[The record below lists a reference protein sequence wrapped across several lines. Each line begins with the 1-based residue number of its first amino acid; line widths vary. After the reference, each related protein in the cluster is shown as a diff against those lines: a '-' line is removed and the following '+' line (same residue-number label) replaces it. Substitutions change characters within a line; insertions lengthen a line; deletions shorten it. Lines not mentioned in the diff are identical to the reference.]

1 MSEEYKNRGVLHKL
15 HKVGTPSKNIL
26 IKTAVKSALA
36 TETTALFAKDVIT
49 NRFFGKEFHIHFE
62 RNQHKSG
69 KFKTDIKIVRSN
81 APLYKQKGIF
91 HKLADSG
98 RFFEGDVPFRKRQ
111 KLKYSPKSKFG
122 KVAYSATKPLLS
134 TSKFTIKAA
143 KKVVKIT
150 ALTTE
155 SAVIKS
161 GSFASNKLRQ
171 RLSYSSDTL
180 DGGKAVLS
188 SITVVRNLN
197 NARKYIIRYKAGRKE
212 YNQLKQSF
220 KAQKFKTK
228 KAKKSF
234 KLEKQSYKSF
244 KQGQKKRL
252 KAISKAYKPT
262 GKSKSEKALQHLKIY
277 VRKRQ
282 LKLGYRSEKRK
293 LKSNYHS
300 EKTCLRKLNSR
311 DRKSVKQYQKNRT
324 RRIKAIKK
332 VYGGSGIGSVKLIQK
347 AKVFYK
353 LNRPKRLLNA
363 RIKGRKLQ
371 FRHKEIN
378 YKSSLAFN
386 SKQFRLIQKQSKSR
400 FKAIKK
406 VYKPQKKGKL
416 QKLNQKQRI
425 QKNIRLKKLQRKK
438 NLSLEK
444 KVYKNQEKLKKLL
457 KKQKKQAKITPI
469 AALPLV
475 PLVAGTRQLT
485 ASMRQKLMI
494 SDPNNDALQAV
505 DKSAVVV
512 KKTVKTAKSVKRKL
526 QNKTEPARKG
536 KLHKQANRLQQ
547 KKQNTPKKKKYKK
560 NKPKQ
565 TFKQKAQEATKKAAK
580 KTVTI
585 AADFTKFAFKMFG
598 ILLIPILTII
608 FIFSVLMLMFTGTAG
623 NSSYILGTYNA
634 QDRYLSEATEN
645 YTKIAYDFNQKIL
658 KCKSDWKNGLSD
670 FGVDTSSYKTTPKSF
685 YFGKST
691 EFSQATSYDFDP
703 DLLAAF
709 MCAYTYNFTGDGEKE
724 TVPNWEWNNSYTEV
738 LEKLFKTEYTFK
750 HKYEDISKWKQLDK
764 YTFYGGGGPN
774 SSYWSVY
781 SENFSRDKMKI
792 KNVPS
797 EIKKFC
803 KNGYLHYDYS
813 SLEILDANDNNK
825 RTGYFIQDQRYYVFD
840 TSGYSNAP
848 FYSTDISTW
857 EFVWEHG
864 VDKKGNKKYEKRSDW
879 HWVDNNQ
886 QIYCVVNPYDTE
898 KWNSS
903 LKNVCLISFYKKN
916 YWYEDCSL
924 YYTVQK
930 NCTFDQACRRLLSE
944 KEKDSAD
951 KDKYKDARLSFYS
964 VLSEPQ
970 NKKGTKTY
978 GNHQMFNAPVGG
990 KSLQKL
996 SGKIYN
1002 GYGYDIQVWNSEHC
1016 SITDC
1021 HKGIDFEAQKGA
1033 KVYAM
1038 CDGYINWINE
1048 GEQSLSIKTSQD
1060 IELWYDDKDK
1070 DNKKFPFEFIYE
1082 NIKTTLKQGDT
1093 VKQGQIIGEVTDYKH
1108 CWQNKSN
1115 SKASKNYLHITVKIG
1130 YPPKNGWKKDWK
1142 DVDPRYLIYR
1152 NESEGQ

>member
-26 IKTAVKSALA
+26 IKAVTKSVLI
-36 TETTALFAKDVIT
+36 TETTALITKDAIT
-49 NRFFGKEFHIHFE
+49 NRFSGKEFHIHFE
-62 RNQHKSG
+62 RSQHKSG
-69 KFKTDIKIVRSN
+69 KFKTDVKIVRAN

-111 KLKYSPKSKFG
+111 IKYSPKSKFG
-122 KVAYSATKPLLS
+122 KVAYSATKPLIS

-143 KKVVKIT
+143 KKVVKAT
-150 ALTTE
+150 ALTAE
-155 SAVIKS
+155 SAVITS
-161 GSFASNKLRQ
+161 SSFALNKLRQ

-188 SITVVRNLN
+188 SITAVRNLN
-197 NARKYIIRYKAGRKE
+197 NARKYIIRYRAERKE
-212 YNQLKQSF
+212 YSQLKQSF
-220 KAQKFKTK
+220 KAQKFKVK
-228 KAKKSF
+228 KAKQSF

-252 KAISKAYKPT
+252 KTISKVYKST
-262 GKSKSEKALQHLKIY
+262 NKSKA
-277 VRKRQ
+277 
-282 LKLGYRSEKRK
+282 
-293 LKSNYHS
+293 
-300 EKTCLRKLNSR
+300 
-311 DRKSVKQYQKNRT
+311 
-324 RRIKAIKK
+324 
-332 VYGGSGIGSVKLIQK
+332 
-347 AKVFYK
+347 
-353 LNRPKRLLNA
+353 
-363 RIKGRKLQ
+363 
-371 FRHKEIN
+371 
-378 YKSSLAFN
+378 
-386 SKQFRLIQKQSKSR
+386 R

-425 QKNIRLKKLQRKK
+425 QKNTRLKKLQRKK

-444 KVYKNQEKLKKLL
+444 KIYKNQEKFKKLL
-457 KKQKKQAKITPI
+457 KKQKKKAKVVPI

-475 PLVAGTRQLT
+475 PVAAGTKQLT
-485 ASMRQKLMI
+485 ASMRQKLLM

-505 DKSAVVV
+505 DKSVAVV
-512 KKTVKTAKSVKRKL
+512 KKTVKTAKSAKRKL
-526 QNKTEPARKG
+526 QNKTEPARKS

-547 KKQNTPKKKKYKK
+547 KKQNPPKKKKYKK
-560 NKPKQ
+560 KKPQQ
-565 TFKQKAQEATKKAAK
+565 TFKQKAQEAAKKAAK
-580 KTVTI
+580 KTVKI

-598 ILLIPILTII
+598 ILLLPILAII
-608 FIFSVLMLMFTGTAG
+608 FILSVLMLMFTGTVG

-634 QDRYLSEATEN
+634 QDRYLSDSIEN
-645 YTKIAYDFNQKIL
+645 YTKIAYNFNQKIL

-670 FGVDTSSYKTTPKSF
+670 FGVDTSSYKTTPKHF

-691 EFSQATSYDFDP
+691 EFSQSTSYDFDP

-709 MCAYTYNFTGDGEKE
+709 MCAYTYNFTGDGEE
-724 TVPNWEWNNSYTEV
+724 ESVPNWEWNNDYTEV

-750 HKYEDISKWKQLDK
+750 HKYEDVSKWKQLDK

-774 SSYWSVY
+774 SSYWTVY
-781 SENFSRDKMKI
+781 SEDFTRSQMKI
-792 KNVPS
+792 RNVPS
-797 EIKKFC
+797 EIEQFC
-803 KNGYLHYDYS
+803 KDGYLHYDYN
-813 SLEILDANDNNK
+813 SLEVLDANDGNK
-825 RTGYFIQDQRYYVFD
+825 KTGYYIQDQRYIIKD
-840 TSGYSNAP
+840 SSGNTNNP
-848 FYSTDISTW
+848 FYAVTTANTY
-857 EFVWEHG
+857 VWEHG
-864 VDKKGNKKYEKRSDW
+864 TNKDGSKKYEKRSEW
-879 HWVDNNQ
+879 YWTDNKQ
-886 QIYCVVNPYDTE
+886 QIYCVVNPSDTA
-898 KWNSS
+898 KWNSN
-903 LKNVCLISFYKKN
+903 LKDICLISFYKKN

-930 NCTFDQACRRLLSE
+930 NCTFDQACRKLLAE

-990 KSLQKL
+990 KSLEKL

-1002 GYGYDIQVWNSEHC
+1002 GYGYDIQTWNSEHC
-1016 SITDC
+1016 SLTDC
-1021 HKGIDFEAQKGA
+1021 HKGVDFEAKKGA

-1038 CDGYINWINE
+1038 CDGYVNWINE
-1048 GEQSLSIKTSQD
+1048 GEQSLSINTSQD

-1070 DNKKFPFEFIYE
+1070 NNKKFPFEFIYE

-1093 VKQGQIIGEVTDYKH
+1093 VKQGQLIGEVTDYKH

-1115 SKASKNYLHITVKIG
+1115 SKASKSYLHITVKIG
-1130 YPPKNGWKKDWK
+1130 YPKEFPLIGTDWSE
-1142 DVDPRYLIYR
+1142 VDLRYLIYR
-1152 NESEGQ
+1152 HENEGK

>member
-26 IKTAVKSALA
+26 IKAVTKSVLI
-36 TETTALFAKDVIT
+36 TETTALITKDAIT
-49 NRFFGKEFHIHFE
+49 NRFSGKEFHIHFE
-62 RNQHKSG
+62 RSQHKSG
-69 KFKTDIKIVRSN
+69 KFKTDVKIVRAN

-111 KLKYSPKSKFG
+111 IKYSPKSKFG
-122 KVAYSATKPLLS
+122 KVAYSATKPLIS

-143 KKVVKIT
+143 KKVVKAT
-150 ALTTE
+150 ALTAE
-155 SAVIKS
+155 SAVITS
-161 GSFASNKLRQ
+161 SSFALNKLRQ

-188 SITVVRNLN
+188 SITAVRNLN
-197 NARKYIIRYKAGRKE
+197 NARKYIIRYRAERKE
-212 YNQLKQSF
+212 YSQLKQSF
-220 KAQKFKTK
+220 KAQKFKVK
-228 KAKKSF
+228 KAKQSF

-252 KAISKAYKPT
+252 KTISKVYKST
-262 GKSKSEKALQHLKIY
+262 NKSKA
-277 VRKRQ
+277 
-282 LKLGYRSEKRK
+282 
-293 LKSNYHS
+293 
-300 EKTCLRKLNSR
+300 
-311 DRKSVKQYQKNRT
+311 
-324 RRIKAIKK
+324 
-332 VYGGSGIGSVKLIQK
+332 
-347 AKVFYK
+347 
-353 LNRPKRLLNA
+353 
-363 RIKGRKLQ
+363 
-371 FRHKEIN
+371 
-378 YKSSLAFN
+378 
-386 SKQFRLIQKQSKSR
+386 R

-425 QKNIRLKKLQRKK
+425 QKNTRLKKLQRKK

-444 KVYKNQEKLKKLL
+444 KIYKNQEKFKKLL
-457 KKQKKQAKITPI
+457 KKQKKKAKVVPI

-475 PLVAGTRQLT
+475 PVAAGTKQLT
-485 ASMRQKLMI
+485 ASMRQKLLM

-505 DKSAVVV
+505 DKSVAVV
-512 KKTVKTAKSVKRKL
+512 KKTVKTAKSAKRKL
-526 QNKTEPARKG
+526 QNKTEPARKS

-547 KKQNTPKKKKYKK
+547 KKQNPPKKKKYKK
-560 NKPKQ
+560 KKPQQ
-565 TFKQKAQEATKKAAK
+565 TFKQKAQEAAKKAAK
-580 KTVTI
+580 KTVKI

-598 ILLIPILTII
+598 ILLLPILAII
-608 FIFSVLMLMFTGTAG
+608 FILSVLMLMFTGTAG

-634 QDRYLSEATEN
+634 QDRYLSDSIEN
-645 YTKIAYDFNQKIL
+645 YTKIAYNFNQKIL

-670 FGVDTSSYKTTPKSF
+670 FGVDTSSYKTTPKHF

-691 EFSQATSYDFDP
+691 EFSQSTSYDFDP

-709 MCAYTYNFTGDGEKE
+709 MCAYTYNFTGDGEE
-724 TVPNWEWNNSYTEV
+724 ESVPNWEWNNDYTEV

-750 HKYEDISKWKQLDK
+750 HKYEDVSKWKQLDK

-774 SSYWSVY
+774 SSYWTVY
-781 SENFSRDKMKI
+781 SEDFTRSQMKI
-792 KNVPS
+792 RNVPS
-797 EIKKFC
+797 EIEQFC
-803 KNGYLHYDYS
+803 KDGYLHYDYN
-813 SLEILDANDNNK
+813 SLEVLDANDGNK
-825 RTGYFIQDQRYYVFD
+825 KTGYYIQDQRYIIKD
-840 TSGYSNAP
+840 SSGNTNNP
-848 FYSTDISTW
+848 FYAVTTANTY
-857 EFVWEHG
+857 VWEHG
-864 VDKKGNKKYEKRSDW
+864 TNKDGSKKYEKRSEW
-879 HWVDNNQ
+879 YWTDNKQ
-886 QIYCVVNPYDTE
+886 QIYCVVNPSDTA
-898 KWNSS
+898 KWNSN
-903 LKNVCLISFYKKN
+903 LKDICLISFYKKN

-930 NCTFDQACRRLLSE
+930 NCTFDQACRKLLAE

-990 KSLQKL
+990 KSLEKL

-1002 GYGYDIQVWNSEHC
+1002 GYGYDIQTWNSEHC
-1016 SITDC
+1016 SLTDC
-1021 HKGIDFEAQKGA
+1021 HKGVDFEAKKGA

-1038 CDGYINWINE
+1038 CDGYVNWINE
-1048 GEQSLSIKTSQD
+1048 GEQSLSINTSQD

-1070 DNKKFPFEFIYE
+1070 NNKKFPFEFIYE

-1093 VKQGQIIGEVTDYKH
+1093 VKQGQVIGEVTDYKH

>member
-26 IKTAVKSALA
+26 IKAVTKSVLI
-36 TETTALFAKDVIT
+36 TETTALITKDAIT
-49 NRFFGKEFHIHFE
+49 NRFSGKEFHIHFE
-62 RNQHKSG
+62 RSQHKSG
-69 KFKTDIKIVRSN
+69 KFKTDVKIVRAN

-111 KLKYSPKSKFG
+111 IKYSPKSKFG
-122 KVAYSATKPLLS
+122 KVAYSATKPLIS

-143 KKVVKIT
+143 KKVVKAT
-150 ALTTE
+150 ALTAE
-155 SAVIKS
+155 SAVITS
-161 GSFASNKLRQ
+161 SSFALNKLRQ

-188 SITVVRNLN
+188 SITAVRNLN
-197 NARKYIIRYKAGRKE
+197 NARKYIIRYRAERKE
-212 YNQLKQSF
+212 YSQLKQSF
-220 KAQKFKTK
+220 KAQKFKVK
-228 KAKKSF
+228 KAKQSF

-252 KAISKAYKPT
+252 KTISKVYKST
-262 GKSKSEKALQHLKIY
+262 NKSKA
-277 VRKRQ
+277 
-282 LKLGYRSEKRK
+282 
-293 LKSNYHS
+293 
-300 EKTCLRKLNSR
+300 
-311 DRKSVKQYQKNRT
+311 
-324 RRIKAIKK
+324 
-332 VYGGSGIGSVKLIQK
+332 
-347 AKVFYK
+347 
-353 LNRPKRLLNA
+353 
-363 RIKGRKLQ
+363 
-371 FRHKEIN
+371 
-378 YKSSLAFN
+378 
-386 SKQFRLIQKQSKSR
+386 R

-425 QKNIRLKKLQRKK
+425 QKNTRLKKLQRKK

-444 KVYKNQEKLKKLL
+444 KIYKNQEKFKKLL
-457 KKQKKQAKITPI
+457 KKQKKKAKVVPI

-475 PLVAGTRQLT
+475 PVAAGTKQLT
-485 ASMRQKLMI
+485 ASMRQKLLM

-505 DKSAVVV
+505 DKSVAVV
-512 KKTVKTAKSVKRKL
+512 KKTVKTAKSAKRKL
-526 QNKTEPARKG
+526 QNKTEPARKS

-547 KKQNTPKKKKYKK
+547 KKQNPPKKKKYKK
-560 NKPKQ
+560 KKPQQ
-565 TFKQKAQEATKKAAK
+565 TFKQKAQEAAKKAAK
-580 KTVTI
+580 KTVKI

-598 ILLIPILTII
+598 ILLLPILAII
-608 FIFSVLMLMFTGTAG
+608 FILSVLMLMFTGTAG

-634 QDRYLSEATEN
+634 QDRYLSDSIEN
-645 YTKIAYDFNQKIL
+645 YTKIAYNFNQKIL

-670 FGVDTSSYKTTPKSF
+670 FGVDTSSYKTTPKHF

-691 EFSQATSYDFDP
+691 EFSQSTSYDFDP

-709 MCAYTYNFTGDGEKE
+709 MCAYTYNFTGDGEE
-724 TVPNWEWNNSYTEV
+724 ESVPNWEWNNDYTEV

-750 HKYEDISKWKQLDK
+750 HKYEDVSKWKQLDK

-774 SSYWSVY
+774 SSYWTVY
-781 SENFSRDKMKI
+781 SEDFTRRQMKI
-792 KNVPS
+792 RNVPS
-797 EIKKFC
+797 EIEQFC
-803 KNGYLHYDYS
+803 KDGYLHYDYN
-813 SLEILDANDNNK
+813 SLEVLDANDGNK
-825 RTGYFIQDQRYYVFD
+825 KTGYYIQDQRYIIKD
-840 TSGYSNAP
+840 SSGNTNNP
-848 FYSTDISTW
+848 FYAVTTANTY
-857 EFVWEHG
+857 VWEHG
-864 VDKKGNKKYEKRSDW
+864 TNKDGSKKYEKRSEW
-879 HWVDNNQ
+879 YWTDNKQ
-886 QIYCVVNPYDTE
+886 QIYCVVNPSDTA
-898 KWNSS
+898 KWNSN
-903 LKNVCLISFYKKN
+903 LKDICLISFYKKN

-930 NCTFDQACRRLLSE
+930 NCTFDQACRKLLAE

-990 KSLQKL
+990 KSLEKL

-1002 GYGYDIQVWNSEHC
+1002 GYGYDIQTWNSEHC
-1016 SITDC
+1016 SLTDC
-1021 HKGIDFEAQKGA
+1021 HKGVDFEAKKGA

-1038 CDGYINWINE
+1038 CDGYVNWINE
-1048 GEQSLSIKTSQD
+1048 GEQSLSINTSQD

-1070 DNKKFPFEFIYE
+1070 NNKKFPFEFIYE

-1093 VKQGQIIGEVTDYKH
+1093 VKQGQLIGEVTDYKH

-1115 SKASKNYLHITVKIG
+1115 SKASKSYLHITVKIG
-1130 YPPKNGWKKDWK
+1130 YPKEFPLIGTDWSE
-1142 DVDPRYLIYR
+1142 VDLRYLIYR
-1152 NESEGQ
+1152 HENEGK

>member
-26 IKTAVKSALA
+26 IKAVTKSVLI
-36 TETTALFAKDVIT
+36 TETTALITKDAIT
-49 NRFFGKEFHIHFE
+49 NRFSGKEFHIHFE
-62 RNQHKSG
+62 RSQHKSG
-69 KFKTDIKIVRSN
+69 KFKTDVKIVRAN

-111 KLKYSPKSKFG
+111 IKYSPKSKFG
-122 KVAYSATKPLLS
+122 KVAYSATKPLIS

-143 KKVVKIT
+143 KKVVKAT
-150 ALTTE
+150 ALTAE
-155 SAVIKS
+155 SAVITS
-161 GSFASNKLRQ
+161 SSFALNKLRQ

-188 SITVVRNLN
+188 SITAVRNLN
-197 NARKYIIRYKAGRKE
+197 NARKYIIRYRAERKE
-212 YNQLKQSF
+212 YSQLKQSF
-220 KAQKFKTK
+220 KAQKFKVK
-228 KAKKSF
+228 KAKQSF

-252 KAISKAYKPT
+252 KTISKVYKST
-262 GKSKSEKALQHLKIY
+262 NKSKA
-277 VRKRQ
+277 
-282 LKLGYRSEKRK
+282 
-293 LKSNYHS
+293 
-300 EKTCLRKLNSR
+300 
-311 DRKSVKQYQKNRT
+311 
-324 RRIKAIKK
+324 
-332 VYGGSGIGSVKLIQK
+332 
-347 AKVFYK
+347 
-353 LNRPKRLLNA
+353 
-363 RIKGRKLQ
+363 
-371 FRHKEIN
+371 
-378 YKSSLAFN
+378 
-386 SKQFRLIQKQSKSR
+386 R

-425 QKNIRLKKLQRKK
+425 QKNTRLKKLQRKK

-444 KVYKNQEKLKKLL
+444 KIYKNQEKFKKLL
-457 KKQKKQAKITPI
+457 KKQKKKAKVVPI

-475 PLVAGTRQLT
+475 PVAAGTKQLT
-485 ASMRQKLMI
+485 ASMRQKLLM

-505 DKSAVVV
+505 DNVDKSVAVV
-512 KKTVKTAKSVKRKL
+512 KKTVKTAKSAKRKL
-526 QNKTEPARKG
+526 QNKTEPARKS

-547 KKQNTPKKKKYKK
+547 KKQNPPKKKKYKK
-560 NKPKQ
+560 KKPQQ
-565 TFKQKAQEATKKAAK
+565 TFKQKAQEAAKKAAK
-580 KTVTI
+580 KTVKI

-598 ILLIPILTII
+598 ILLLPILAII
-608 FIFSVLMLMFTGTAG
+608 FILSVLMLMFTGTAG

-634 QDRYLSEATEN
+634 QDRYLSDSIEN
-645 YTKIAYDFNQKIL
+645 YTKIAYNFNQKIL

-670 FGVDTSSYKTTPKSF
+670 FGVDTSSYKTTPKHF

-691 EFSQATSYDFDP
+691 EFSQSTSYDFDP

-709 MCAYTYNFTGDGEKE
+709 MCAYTYNFTGDGEE
-724 TVPNWEWNNSYTEV
+724 ESVPNWEWNNDYTEV

-750 HKYEDISKWKQLDK
+750 HKYEDVSKWKQLDK

-774 SSYWSVY
+774 SSYWTVY
-781 SENFSRDKMKI
+781 SEDFTRSQMKI
-792 KNVPS
+792 RNVPS
-797 EIKKFC
+797 EIEQFC
-803 KNGYLHYDYS
+803 KDGYLHYDYN
-813 SLEILDANDNNK
+813 SLEVLDANDGNK
-825 RTGYFIQDQRYYVFD
+825 KTGYYIQDQRYIIKD
-840 TSGYSNAP
+840 SSGNTNNP
-848 FYSTDISTW
+848 FYAVTTANTY
-857 EFVWEHG
+857 VWEHG
-864 VDKKGNKKYEKRSDW
+864 TNKDGSKKYEKRSEW
-879 HWVDNNQ
+879 YWTDNKQ
-886 QIYCVVNPYDTE
+886 QIYCVVNPSDTA
-898 KWNSS
+898 KWNSN
-903 LKNVCLISFYKKN
+903 LKDICLISFYKKN

-930 NCTFDQACRRLLSE
+930 NCTFDQACRKLLAE

-990 KSLQKL
+990 KSLEKL

-1002 GYGYDIQVWNSEHC
+1002 GYGYDIQTWNSEHC
-1016 SITDC
+1016 SLTDC
-1021 HKGIDFEAQKGA
+1021 HKGVDFEAKKGA

-1038 CDGYINWINE
+1038 CDGYVNWINE
-1048 GEQSLSIKTSQD
+1048 GEQSLSINTSQD

-1070 DNKKFPFEFIYE
+1070 NNKKFPFEFIYE

-1093 VKQGQIIGEVTDYKH
+1093 VKQGQLIGEVTDYKH

-1115 SKASKNYLHITVKIG
+1115 SKASKSYLHITVKIG
-1130 YPPKNGWKKDWK
+1130 YPKEFPLIGTDWSE
-1142 DVDPRYLIYR
+1142 VDLRYLIYR
-1152 NESEGQ
+1152 HENEGK

>member
-26 IKTAVKSALA
+26 IKAVTKSVLI
-36 TETTALFAKDVIT
+36 TETTALITKDAIT
-49 NRFFGKEFHIHFE
+49 NRFSGKEFHIHFE
-62 RNQHKSG
+62 RSQHKSG
-69 KFKTDIKIVRSN
+69 KFKTDVKIVRAN

-111 KLKYSPKSKFG
+111 IKYSPKSKFG
-122 KVAYSATKPLLS
+122 KVAYSATKPLIS

-143 KKVVKIT
+143 KKVVKAT

-155 SAVIKS
+155 STVIKS
-161 GSFASNKLRQ
+161 GSFGLHKFRQ

-188 SITVVRNLN
+188 SITAVRNLN
-197 NARKYIIRYKAGRKE
+197 NARKYIIRYRAERKE
-212 YNQLKQSF
+212 YSQLKQSF
-220 KAQKFKTK
+220 KAQKFKVK
-228 KAKKSF
+228 KAKQSF

-252 KAISKAYKPT
+252 KTISKVYKST
-262 GKSKSEKALQHLKIY
+262 NKSKA
-277 VRKRQ
+277 
-282 LKLGYRSEKRK
+282 
-293 LKSNYHS
+293 
-300 EKTCLRKLNSR
+300 
-311 DRKSVKQYQKNRT
+311 
-324 RRIKAIKK
+324 
-332 VYGGSGIGSVKLIQK
+332 
-347 AKVFYK
+347 
-353 LNRPKRLLNA
+353 
-363 RIKGRKLQ
+363 
-371 FRHKEIN
+371 
-378 YKSSLAFN
+378 
-386 SKQFRLIQKQSKSR
+386 R

-444 KVYKNQEKLKKLL
+444 KIYKNQEKFKKLL
-457 KKQKKQAKITPI
+457 KKQKKKAKVVPI

-475 PLVAGTRQLT
+475 PLAAGAKQLT
-485 ASMRQKLMI
+485 ASMRQKLLM
-494 SDPNNDALQAV
+494 SDPNNDAFQAV
-505 DKSAVVV
+505 DKSVAVV
-512 KKTVKTAKSVKRKL
+512 KKTVKTAKSAKRKL
-526 QNKTEPARKG
+526 QNKTEPARKS

-547 KKQNTPKKKKYKK
+547 KKQNSPKKKKYKNK
-560 NKPKQ
+560 KPKQ
-565 TFKQKAQEATKKAAK
+565 TFKQKAQEAAKKAAK
-580 KTVTI
+580 KTVKI

-598 ILLIPILTII
+598 ILLLPILAII
-608 FIFSVLMLMFTGTAG
+608 FILSVLMLMFTGTAG

-634 QDRYLSEATEN
+634 QDRYLSDSIEN

-670 FGVDTSSYKTTPKSF
+670 FGVDTSSYKTTPKHF

-691 EFSQATSYDFDP
+691 EFSQSTSYDFDP

-709 MCAYTYNFTGDGEKE
+709 MCAYTYNFTGDGEEE
-724 TVPNWEWNNSYTEV
+724 TVPNWEWNNDYNEV

-750 HKYEDISKWKQLDK
+750 HKYEDVSKWKQLDK

-774 SSYWSVY
+774 SSYWTVY
-781 SENFSRDKMKI
+781 SEDFTRSQMKI
-792 KNVPS
+792 RSVPS
-797 EIKKFC
+797 EIEQFC
-803 KNGYLHYDYS
+803 KDGYLHYDYN
-813 SLEILDANDNNK
+813 SLEVLDANDGDK
-825 RTGYFIQDQRYYVFD
+825 KTGYYIQDQRYIIKD
-840 TSGYSNAP
+840 SSGNTNNP
-848 FYSTDISTW
+848 FYAVTTANTY
-857 EFVWEHG
+857 VWEHG
-864 VDKKGNKKYEKRSDW
+864 TNKDGSKKYEKRSEW
-879 HWVDNNQ
+879 YWTDNKQ
-886 QIYCVVNPYDTE
+886 QIYCVVNPSDTA
-898 KWNSS
+898 KWNSN
-903 LKNVCLISFYKKN
+903 LKDICLISFYKKN

-930 NCTFDQACRRLLSE
+930 NCTFDQACRKLLAE

-990 KSLQKL
+990 KSLEKL

-1002 GYGYDIQVWNSEHC
+1002 GYGYDIQTWNSEHC
-1016 SITDC
+1016 SLTDC
-1021 HKGIDFEAQKGA
+1021 HKGVDFEAKKGA

-1038 CDGYINWINE
+1038 CDGYVNWINE
-1048 GEQSLSIKTSQD
+1048 GEQSLSINTSQD

-1070 DNKKFPFEFIYE
+1070 NNKKFPFEFIYE

-1093 VKQGQIIGEVTDYKH
+1093 VKQGQLIGEVTDYKH

-1115 SKASKNYLHITVKIG
+1115 SKASKSYLHITVKIG
-1130 YPPKNGWKKDWK
+1130 YPKEFPLIGTDWSE
-1142 DVDPRYLIYR
+1142 VDLRYLIYR
-1152 NESEGQ
+1152 HENEGK

>member
-15 HKVGTPSKNIL
+15 NKVGTPSKNIL
-26 IKTAVKSALA
+26 IKAVTKSVLI
-36 TETTALFAKDVIT
+36 TETTALITKDAIT
-49 NRFFGKEFHIHFE
+49 NRFSGKEFHIHFE
-62 RNQHKSG
+62 RSQHKSG
-69 KFKTDIKIVRSN
+69 KFKTDVKIVRAN

-111 KLKYSPKSKFG
+111 IKYSPKSKFG
-122 KVAYSATKPLLS
+122 KVAYSATKPLIS

-143 KKVVKIT
+143 KKVVKAT
-150 ALTTE
+150 ALTAE
-155 SAVIKS
+155 SAVITS
-161 GSFASNKLRQ
+161 SSFALNKLRQ

-188 SITVVRNLN
+188 SITAVRNLN
-197 NARKYIIRYKAGRKE
+197 NARKYIIRYRAERKE
-212 YNQLKQSF
+212 YSQLKQSF
-220 KAQKFKTK
+220 KAQKFKVK
-228 KAKKSF
+228 KAKQSF

-252 KAISKAYKPT
+252 KTISKVYKST
-262 GKSKSEKALQHLKIY
+262 NKSKA
-277 VRKRQ
+277 
-282 LKLGYRSEKRK
+282 
-293 LKSNYHS
+293 
-300 EKTCLRKLNSR
+300 
-311 DRKSVKQYQKNRT
+311 
-324 RRIKAIKK
+324 
-332 VYGGSGIGSVKLIQK
+332 
-347 AKVFYK
+347 
-353 LNRPKRLLNA
+353 
-363 RIKGRKLQ
+363 
-371 FRHKEIN
+371 
-378 YKSSLAFN
+378 
-386 SKQFRLIQKQSKSR
+386 R

-425 QKNIRLKKLQRKK
+425 QKNTRLKKLQRKK

-444 KVYKNQEKLKKLL
+444 KIYKNQEKFKKLL
-457 KKQKKQAKITPI
+457 KKQKKKAKVVPI

-475 PLVAGTRQLT
+475 PVAAGTKQLT
-485 ASMRQKLMI
+485 ASMRQKLLM

-505 DKSAVVV
+505 DKSVAVV
-512 KKTVKTAKSVKRKL
+512 KKTVKTAKSAKRKL
-526 QNKTEPARKG
+526 QNKTEPARKS

-547 KKQNTPKKKKYKK
+547 KKQNPPKKKKYKK
-560 NKPKQ
+560 KKPQQ
-565 TFKQKAQEATKKAAK
+565 TFKQKAQEAAKKAAK
-580 KTVTI
+580 KTVKI

-598 ILLIPILTII
+598 ILLLPILAII
-608 FIFSVLMLMFTGTAG
+608 FILSVLMLMFTGTAG

-634 QDRYLSEATEN
+634 QDRYLSDSIEN
-645 YTKIAYDFNQKIL
+645 YTKIAYNFNQKIL

-670 FGVDTSSYKTTPKSF
+670 FGVDTSSYKTTPKHF

-691 EFSQATSYDFDP
+691 EFSQSTSYDFDP

-709 MCAYTYNFTGDGEKE
+709 MCAYTYNFTGDGEE
-724 TVPNWEWNNSYTEV
+724 ESVPNWEWNNDYTEV

-750 HKYEDISKWKQLDK
+750 HKYEDVSKWKQLDK

-774 SSYWSVY
+774 SSYWTVY
-781 SENFSRDKMKI
+781 SEDFTRSQMKI
-792 KNVPS
+792 RNVPS
-797 EIKKFC
+797 EIEQFC
-803 KNGYLHYDYS
+803 KDGYLHYDYN
-813 SLEILDANDNNK
+813 SLEVLDANDGNK
-825 RTGYFIQDQRYYVFD
+825 KTGYYIQDQRYIIKD
-840 TSGYSNAP
+840 SSGNTNNP
-848 FYSTDISTW
+848 FYAVTTANTY
-857 EFVWEHG
+857 VWEHG
-864 VDKKGNKKYEKRSDW
+864 TNKDGSKKYEKRSEW
-879 HWVDNNQ
+879 YWTDNKQ
-886 QIYCVVNPYDTE
+886 QIYCVVNPSDTA
-898 KWNSS
+898 KWNSN
-903 LKNVCLISFYKKN
+903 LKDICLISFYKKN

-930 NCTFDQACRRLLSE
+930 NCTFDQACRKLLAE

-990 KSLQKL
+990 KSLEKL

-1002 GYGYDIQVWNSEHC
+1002 GYGYDIQTWNSEHC
-1016 SITDC
+1016 SLTDC
-1021 HKGIDFEAQKGA
+1021 HKGVDFEAKKGA

-1038 CDGYINWINE
+1038 CDGYVNWINE
-1048 GEQSLSIKTSQD
+1048 GEQSLSINTSQD

-1070 DNKKFPFEFIYE
+1070 NNKKFPFEFIYE

-1093 VKQGQIIGEVTDYKH
+1093 VKQGQLIGEVTDYKH

-1115 SKASKNYLHITVKIG
+1115 SKASKSYLHITVKIG
-1130 YPPKNGWKKDWK
+1130 YPKEFPLIGTDWSE
-1142 DVDPRYLIYR
+1142 VDLRYLIYR
-1152 NESEGQ
+1152 HENEGK

>member
-26 IKTAVKSALA
+26 IKAVTKSVLI
-36 TETTALFAKDVIT
+36 TETTALITKDAIT
-49 NRFFGKEFHIHFE
+49 NRFSGKEFHIHFE
-62 RNQHKSG
+62 RSQHKSG
-69 KFKTDIKIVRSN
+69 KFKTDVKIVRAN

-111 KLKYSPKSKFG
+111 IKYSPKSKFG
-122 KVAYSATKPLLS
+122 KVAYSATKPLIS

-143 KKVVKIT
+143 KKVVKAT
-150 ALTTE
+150 ALTAE
-155 SAVIKS
+155 SAVITS
-161 GSFASNKLRQ
+161 SSFALNKLRQ

-188 SITVVRNLN
+188 SITAVRNLN
-197 NARKYIIRYKAGRKE
+197 NARKYIIRYRAERKE
-212 YNQLKQSF
+212 YSQLKQSF
-220 KAQKFKTK
+220 KAQKFKVK
-228 KAKKSF
+228 KAKQSF

-252 KAISKAYKPT
+252 KTISKVYKST
-262 GKSKSEKALQHLKIY
+262 NKSKA
-277 VRKRQ
+277 
-282 LKLGYRSEKRK
+282 
-293 LKSNYHS
+293 
-300 EKTCLRKLNSR
+300 
-311 DRKSVKQYQKNRT
+311 
-324 RRIKAIKK
+324 
-332 VYGGSGIGSVKLIQK
+332 
-347 AKVFYK
+347 
-353 LNRPKRLLNA
+353 
-363 RIKGRKLQ
+363 
-371 FRHKEIN
+371 
-378 YKSSLAFN
+378 
-386 SKQFRLIQKQSKSR
+386 R

-425 QKNIRLKKLQRKK
+425 QKNTRLKKLQRKK

-444 KVYKNQEKLKKLL
+444 KIYKNQEKFKKLL
-457 KKQKKQAKITPI
+457 KKQKKKAKVVPI

-475 PLVAGTRQLT
+475 PVAAGTKQLT
-485 ASMRQKLMI
+485 ASMRQKLLM

-505 DKSAVVV
+505 DKSVAVV
-512 KKTVKTAKSVKRKL
+512 KKTVKTAKSAKRKL
-526 QNKTEPARKG
+526 QNKTEPARKS

-547 KKQNTPKKKKYKK
+547 KKQNPPKKKKYKK
-560 NKPKQ
+560 KKPQQ
-565 TFKQKAQEATKKAAK
+565 TFKQKAQEAAKKAAK
-580 KTVTI
+580 KTVKI

-598 ILLIPILTII
+598 ILLLPILAII
-608 FIFSVLMLMFTGTAG
+608 FILSVLMLMFTGTAG

-634 QDRYLSEATEN
+634 QDRYLSDSIEN

-670 FGVDTSSYKTTPKSF
+670 FGVDTSSYKTTPKHL

-691 EFSQATSYDFDP
+691 EFSQSTSYDFDP

-709 MCAYTYNFTGDGEKE
+709 MCAYTYNFTGDGEE
-724 TVPNWEWNNSYTEV
+724 ESVPNWEWNNDYTEV

-750 HKYEDISKWKQLDK
+750 HKYEDVSKWKQLDK

-774 SSYWSVY
+774 SSYWTVY
-781 SENFSRDKMKI
+781 SEDFTRSQMKI
-792 KNVPS
+792 RNVPS
-797 EIKKFC
+797 EIEQFC
-803 KNGYLHYDYS
+803 KDGYLHYDYN
-813 SLEILDANDNNK
+813 SLEVLDANDGNK
-825 RTGYFIQDQRYYVFD
+825 KTGYYIQDQRYIIKD
-840 TSGYSNAP
+840 SSGNTNNP
-848 FYSTDISTW
+848 FYAVTTANTY
-857 EFVWEHG
+857 VWEHG
-864 VDKKGNKKYEKRSDW
+864 TNKDGSKKYEKRSEW
-879 HWVDNNQ
+879 YWTDNKH
-886 QIYCVVNPYDTE
+886 QIYCVVNPSDTA
-898 KWNSS
+898 KWNSN
-903 LKNVCLISFYKKN
+903 LKDICLISFYKKN

-930 NCTFDQACRRLLSE
+930 NCTFDQACRKLLAE

-990 KSLQKL
+990 KSLEKL

-1002 GYGYDIQVWNSEHC
+1002 GYGYDIQTWNSEHC
-1016 SITDC
+1016 SLTDC
-1021 HKGIDFEAQKGA
+1021 HKGVDFEAKKGA

-1038 CDGYINWINE
+1038 CDGYVNWINE
-1048 GEQSLSIKTSQD
+1048 GEQSLSINTSQD

-1070 DNKKFPFEFIYE
+1070 NNKKFPFEFIYE

-1093 VKQGQIIGEVTDYKH
+1093 VKQGQLIGEVTDYKH

-1115 SKASKNYLHITVKIG
+1115 SKASKSYLHITVKIG
-1130 YPPKNGWKKDWK
+1130 YPKEFPLIGTDWSE
-1142 DVDPRYLIYR
+1142 VDLRYLIYR
-1152 NESEGQ
+1152 HENEGK

>member
-26 IKTAVKSALA
+26 IKAVTKSVLI
-36 TETTALFAKDVIT
+36 TETTALITKDAIT
-49 NRFFGKEFHIHFE
+49 NRFSGKEFHIHFE
-62 RNQHKSG
+62 RSQHKSG
-69 KFKTDIKIVRSN
+69 KFKTDVKIVRAN

-111 KLKYSPKSKFG
+111 IKYSPKSKFG
-122 KVAYSATKPLLS
+122 KVAYSATKPLIS

-143 KKVVKIT
+143 KKVVKAT

-155 SAVIKS
+155 STVIKS
-161 GSFASNKLRQ
+161 SSFGLHKFRQ

-188 SITVVRNLN
+188 SITAVRNLN
-197 NARKYIIRYKAGRKE
+197 NARKYIIRYRAERKE
-212 YNQLKQSF
+212 YSQLKQSF
-220 KAQKFKTK
+220 KAQKFKVK
-228 KAKKSF
+228 KAKQSF

-252 KAISKAYKPT
+252 KTISKVYKST
-262 GKSKSEKALQHLKIY
+262 NKSKA
-277 VRKRQ
+277 
-282 LKLGYRSEKRK
+282 
-293 LKSNYHS
+293 
-300 EKTCLRKLNSR
+300 
-311 DRKSVKQYQKNRT
+311 
-324 RRIKAIKK
+324 
-332 VYGGSGIGSVKLIQK
+332 
-347 AKVFYK
+347 
-353 LNRPKRLLNA
+353 
-363 RIKGRKLQ
+363 
-371 FRHKEIN
+371 
-378 YKSSLAFN
+378 
-386 SKQFRLIQKQSKSR
+386 R

-444 KVYKNQEKLKKLL
+444 KIYKNQEKFKKLL
-457 KKQKKQAKITPI
+457 KKQKKKAKVVPI

-475 PLVAGTRQLT
+475 PLAAGAKQLT
-485 ASMRQKLMI
+485 ASMRQKLLM
-494 SDPNNDALQAV
+494 SDPNNDAFQAV
-505 DKSAVVV
+505 DKSVAVV
-512 KKTVKTAKSVKRKL
+512 KKTVKTAKSAKRKL
-526 QNKTEPARKG
+526 QNKTEPARKS

-547 KKQNTPKKKKYKK
+547 KKQNSPKKKKYKNK
-560 NKPKQ
+560 KPKQ
-565 TFKQKAQEATKKAAK
+565 TFKQKAQEAAKKAAK
-580 KTVTI
+580 KTVKI

-598 ILLIPILTII
+598 ILLLPILAII
-608 FIFSVLMLMFTGTAG
+608 FILSVLMLMFTGTAG

-634 QDRYLSEATEN
+634 QDRYLSDSIEN

-670 FGVDTSSYKTTPKSF
+670 FGVDTSSYKTTPKHF

-691 EFSQATSYDFDP
+691 EFSQSTSYDFDP

-709 MCAYTYNFTGDGEKE
+709 MCAYTYNFTGDGEEE
-724 TVPNWEWNNSYTEV
+724 TVPNWEWNNDYNEV

-750 HKYEDISKWKQLDK
+750 HKYEDVSKWKQLDK

-774 SSYWSVY
+774 SSYWTVY
-781 SENFSRDKMKI
+781 SEDFTRSQMKI
-792 KNVPS
+792 RSVPS
-797 EIKKFC
+797 EIEQFC
-803 KNGYLHYDYS
+803 KDGYLHYDYN
-813 SLEILDANDNNK
+813 SLEVLDANDGDK
-825 RTGYFIQDQRYYVFD
+825 KTGYYIQDQRYIIKD
-840 TSGYSNAP
+840 SSGNTNNP
-848 FYSTDISTW
+848 FYAVTTANTY
-857 EFVWEHG
+857 VWEHG
-864 VDKKGNKKYEKRSDW
+864 TNKDGSKKYEKRSEW
-879 HWVDNNQ
+879 YWTDNKQ
-886 QIYCVVNPYDTE
+886 QIYCVVNPSDTA
-898 KWNSS
+898 KWNSN
-903 LKNVCLISFYKKN
+903 LKDICLISFYKKN

-930 NCTFDQACRRLLSE
+930 NCTFDQACRKLLAE

-990 KSLQKL
+990 KSLEKL

-1002 GYGYDIQVWNSEHC
+1002 GYGYDIQTWNSEHC
-1016 SITDC
+1016 SLTDC
-1021 HKGIDFEAQKGA
+1021 HKGVDFEAKKGA

-1038 CDGYINWINE
+1038 CDGYVNWINE
-1048 GEQSLSIKTSQD
+1048 GEQSLSINTSQD

-1070 DNKKFPFEFIYE
+1070 NNKKFPFEFIYE

-1093 VKQGQIIGEVTDYKH
+1093 VKQGQLIGEVTDYKH

-1115 SKASKNYLHITVKIG
+1115 SKASKSYLHITVKIG
-1130 YPPKNGWKKDWK
+1130 YPKEFPLIGTDWSE
-1142 DVDPRYLIYR
+1142 VDLRYLIYR
-1152 NESEGQ
+1152 HENEGK

>member
-26 IKTAVKSALA
+26 IKAVTKSVLI
-36 TETTALFAKDVIT
+36 TETTALITKDAIT
-49 NRFFGKEFHIHFE
+49 NRFSGKEFHIHFE
-62 RNQHKSG
+62 RSQHKSG
-69 KFKTDIKIVRSN
+69 KFKTDVKIVRAN

-111 KLKYSPKSKFG
+111 IKYSPKSKFG
-122 KVAYSATKPLLS
+122 KVAYSATKPLIS

-143 KKVVKIT
+143 KKVVKAT
-150 ALTTE
+150 ALTAE
-155 SAVIKS
+155 SAVITS
-161 GSFASNKLRQ
+161 SSFALNKLRQ

-188 SITVVRNLN
+188 SITAVRNLN
-197 NARKYIIRYKAGRKE
+197 NARKYIIRYRAERKE
-212 YNQLKQSF
+212 YSQLKQSF
-220 KAQKFKTK
+220 KAQKFKVK
-228 KAKKSF
+228 KAKQSF

-252 KAISKAYKPT
+252 KTISKVYKST
-262 GKSKSEKALQHLKIY
+262 NKSKA
-277 VRKRQ
+277 
-282 LKLGYRSEKRK
+282 
-293 LKSNYHS
+293 
-300 EKTCLRKLNSR
+300 
-311 DRKSVKQYQKNRT
+311 
-324 RRIKAIKK
+324 
-332 VYGGSGIGSVKLIQK
+332 
-347 AKVFYK
+347 
-353 LNRPKRLLNA
+353 
-363 RIKGRKLQ
+363 
-371 FRHKEIN
+371 
-378 YKSSLAFN
+378 
-386 SKQFRLIQKQSKSR
+386 R

-425 QKNIRLKKLQRKK
+425 QKNTRLKKLQRKK

-444 KVYKNQEKLKKLL
+444 KIYKNQEKFKKLL
-457 KKQKKQAKITPI
+457 KKQKKKAKVVPI

-475 PLVAGTRQLT
+475 PVAAGTKQLT
-485 ASMRQKLMI
+485 ASMRQKLLM

-505 DKSAVVV
+505 DKSVAVV
-512 KKTVKTAKSVKRKL
+512 KKTVKTAKSAKRKL
-526 QNKTEPARKG
+526 QNKTEPARKS

-547 KKQNTPKKKKYKK
+547 KKQNPPKKKKYKK
-560 NKPKQ
+560 KKPQQ
-565 TFKQKAQEATKKAAK
+565 TFKQKAQEAAKKAAK
-580 KTVTI
+580 KTVKI

-598 ILLIPILTII
+598 ILLLPILAII
-608 FIFSVLMLMFTGTAG
+608 FILSVLMLMFTGTAG

-634 QDRYLSEATEN
+634 QDRYLSDSIEN
-645 YTKIAYDFNQKIL
+645 YTKIAYNFNQKIL

-670 FGVDTSSYKTTPKSF
+670 FGVDTSSYKTTPKHF

-691 EFSQATSYDFDP
+691 EFSQSTSYDFDP

-709 MCAYTYNFTGDGEKE
+709 MCAYTYNFTGDGEE
-724 TVPNWEWNNSYTEV
+724 ESVPNWEWNNDYTEV

-750 HKYEDISKWKQLDK
+750 HKYEDVSKWKQLDK

-774 SSYWSVY
+774 SSYWTVY
-781 SENFSRDKMKI
+781 SEDFTRSQMKI
-792 KNVPS
+792 RNVPS
-797 EIKKFC
+797 EIEQFC
-803 KNGYLHYDYS
+803 KDGYLHYDYN
-813 SLEILDANDNNK
+813 SLEVLDANDGNK
-825 RTGYFIQDQRYYVFD
+825 KTGYYIQDQRYIIKD
-840 TSGYSNAP
+840 SSGNTNNP
-848 FYSTDISTW
+848 FYAVTTANTY
-857 EFVWEHG
+857 VWEHG
-864 VDKKGNKKYEKRSDW
+864 TNKDGSKKYEKRSEW
-879 HWVDNNQ
+879 YWTDNKQ
-886 QIYCVVNPYDTE
+886 QIYCVVNPSDTA
-898 KWNSS
+898 KWNSN
-903 LKNVCLISFYKKN
+903 LKDICLISFYKKN

-930 NCTFDQACRRLLSE
+930 NCTFDQACRKLLAE

-990 KSLQKL
+990 KSLEKL

-1002 GYGYDIQVWNSEHC
+1002 GYGYDIQTWNSEHC
-1016 SITDC
+1016 SLTDC
-1021 HKGIDFEAQKGA
+1021 HKGVDFEAKKGA

-1038 CDGYINWINE
+1038 CDGYVNWINE
-1048 GEQSLSIKTSQD
+1048 GEQSLSINTSQD

-1070 DNKKFPFEFIYE
+1070 NNKKFPFEFIYE

-1093 VKQGQIIGEVTDYKH
+1093 VKQGQLIGEVTDYKH

-1115 SKASKNYLHITVKIG
+1115 SKASKSYLHITVKIG
-1130 YPPKNGWKKDWK
+1130 YPKEFPLIGTDWSE
-1142 DVDPRYLIYR
+1142 VDLRYLIYR
-1152 NESEGQ
+1152 HENEGK

>member
-26 IKTAVKSALA
+26 IKAVTKSVLI
-36 TETTALFAKDVIT
+36 TETTALITKDAIT
-49 NRFFGKEFHIHFE
+49 NRFSGKEFHIHFE
-62 RNQHKSG
+62 RSQHKSG
-69 KFKTDIKIVRSN
+69 KFKTDVKIVRAN

-111 KLKYSPKSKFG
+111 IKYSPKSKFG
-122 KVAYSATKPLLS
+122 KVAYSATKPLIS

-143 KKVVKIT
+143 KKVVKAT

-155 SAVIKS
+155 SAVITS
-161 GSFASNKLRQ
+161 SSFALNKLRQ

-188 SITVVRNLN
+188 SITAVRNLN

-212 YNQLKQSF
+212 YSQLKQSF
-220 KAQKFKTK
+220 KAQKFKVK
-228 KAKKSF
+228 KAKQSF

-252 KAISKAYKPT
+252 KTISKVYKST
-262 GKSKSEKALQHLKIY
+262 NKSKA
-277 VRKRQ
+277 
-282 LKLGYRSEKRK
+282 
-293 LKSNYHS
+293 
-300 EKTCLRKLNSR
+300 
-311 DRKSVKQYQKNRT
+311 
-324 RRIKAIKK
+324 
-332 VYGGSGIGSVKLIQK
+332 
-347 AKVFYK
+347 
-353 LNRPKRLLNA
+353 
-363 RIKGRKLQ
+363 
-371 FRHKEIN
+371 
-378 YKSSLAFN
+378 
-386 SKQFRLIQKQSKSR
+386 R

-444 KVYKNQEKLKKLL
+444 KIYKNQEKFKKLL
-457 KKQKKQAKITPI
+457 KKQKKKAKVVPI

-475 PLVAGTRQLT
+475 PLAAGAKQLT
-485 ASMRQKLMI
+485 ASMRQKLLM

-505 DKSAVVV
+505 DKSVAVV
-512 KKTVKTAKSVKRKL
+512 KKTVKTAKSAKRKL
-526 QNKTEPARKG
+526 QNKTEPARKS

-547 KKQNTPKKKKYKK
+547 KKQNPPKKKKYKK
-560 NKPKQ
+560 KKPQQ
-565 TFKQKAQEATKKAAK
+565 TFKQKAQEAAKKAAK
-580 KTVTI
+580 KTVKI

-598 ILLIPILTII
+598 ILLLPILAII
-608 FIFSVLMLMFTGTAG
+608 FILSVLMLMFTGTAG

-634 QDRYLSEATEN
+634 QDRYLSDSIEN
-645 YTKIAYDFNQKIL
+645 YTKIAYNFNQKIL

-670 FGVDTSSYKTTPKSF
+670 FGVDTSSYKTTPKHF

-691 EFSQATSYDFDP
+691 EFSQSTSYDFDP

-709 MCAYTYNFTGDGEKE
+709 MCAYTYNFTGDGEE
-724 TVPNWEWNNSYTEV
+724 ESVPNWEWNNDYTEV

-750 HKYEDISKWKQLDK
+750 HKYEDVSKWKQLDK

-774 SSYWSVY
+774 SSYWTVY
-781 SENFSRDKMKI
+781 SEDFTRSQMKI
-792 KNVPS
+792 RNVPS
-797 EIKKFC
+797 EIEQFC
-803 KNGYLHYDYS
+803 KDGYLHYDYN
-813 SLEILDANDNNK
+813 SLEVLDANDGNK
-825 RTGYFIQDQRYYVFD
+825 KTGYYIQDQRYIIKD
-840 TSGYSNAP
+840 SSGNTNNP
-848 FYSTDISTW
+848 FYAVTTANTY
-857 EFVWEHG
+857 VWEHG
-864 VDKKGNKKYEKRSDW
+864 TNKDGSKKYEKRSEW
-879 HWVDNNQ
+879 YWTDNKH
-886 QIYCVVNPYDTE
+886 QIYCVVNPSDTA
-898 KWNSS
+898 KWNSN
-903 LKNVCLISFYKKN
+903 LKDICLISFYKKN

-930 NCTFDQACRRLLSE
+930 NCTFDQACRKLLAE

-990 KSLQKL
+990 KSLEKL

-1002 GYGYDIQVWNSEHC
+1002 GYGYDIQTWNSEHC

-1021 HKGIDFEAQKGA
+1021 HKGVDFEAAKGD

-1038 CDGYINWINE
+1038 CDGYVNWINE
-1048 GEQSLSIKTSQD
+1048 GENSLSIKTSNNV
-1060 IELWYDDKDK
+1060 EFWYDDKDK
-1070 DNKKFPFEFIYE
+1070 NYPVEVIYV
-1082 NIKTTLKQGDT
+1082 NIKTTLKQGDS
-1093 VKQGQIIGEVTDYKH
+1093 VKQGQVIGEVTDYKH
-1108 CWQNKSN
+1108 CWENWSN
-1115 SKASKNYLHITVKIG
+1115 QKASKNYLHITVKIG
-1130 YPPKNGWKKDWK
+1130 YPPESGRKTNWK

-1152 NESEGQ
+1152 HENEGK

>member
-26 IKTAVKSALA
+26 IKAVTKSVLI
-36 TETTALFAKDVIT
+36 TETTALITKDAIT
-49 NRFFGKEFHIHFE
+49 NRFSGKEFHIHFE
-62 RNQHKSG
+62 RSQHKSG
-69 KFKTDIKIVRSN
+69 KFKTDVKIVRAN

-111 KLKYSPKSKFG
+111 IKYSPKSKFG
-122 KVAYSATKPLLS
+122 KVAYSATKPLIS

-143 KKVVKIT
+143 KKVVKAT
-150 ALTTE
+150 ALTAE
-155 SAVIKS
+155 SAVITS
-161 GSFASNKLRQ
+161 SSFALNKLRQ

-188 SITVVRNLN
+188 SITAVRNLN
-197 NARKYIIRYKAGRKE
+197 NARKYIIRYRAERKE
-212 YNQLKQSF
+212 YSQLKQSF
-220 KAQKFKTK
+220 KAQKFKVK
-228 KAKKSF
+228 KAKQSF

-252 KAISKAYKPT
+252 KTISKVYKST
-262 GKSKSEKALQHLKIY
+262 NKSKA
-277 VRKRQ
+277 
-282 LKLGYRSEKRK
+282 
-293 LKSNYHS
+293 
-300 EKTCLRKLNSR
+300 
-311 DRKSVKQYQKNRT
+311 
-324 RRIKAIKK
+324 
-332 VYGGSGIGSVKLIQK
+332 
-347 AKVFYK
+347 
-353 LNRPKRLLNA
+353 
-363 RIKGRKLQ
+363 
-371 FRHKEIN
+371 
-378 YKSSLAFN
+378 
-386 SKQFRLIQKQSKSR
+386 R

-425 QKNIRLKKLQRKK
+425 QKNTRLKKLQRKK

-444 KVYKNQEKLKKLL
+444 KIYKNQEKFKKLL
-457 KKQKKQAKITPI
+457 KKQKKKAKVVPI

-475 PLVAGTRQLT
+475 PVAAGTKQLT
-485 ASMRQKLMI
+485 ASMRQKLLM

-505 DKSAVVV
+505 DKSVAVV
-512 KKTVKTAKSVKRKL
+512 KKTVKTAKSAKRKL
-526 QNKTEPARKG
+526 QNKTEPARKS

-547 KKQNTPKKKKYKK
+547 KKQNPPKKKKYKK
-560 NKPKQ
+560 KKPQQ
-565 TFKQKAQEATKKAAK
+565 TFKQKAQEAAKKAAK
-580 KTVTI
+580 KTVKI

-598 ILLIPILTII
+598 ILLLPILAII
-608 FIFSVLMLMFTGTAG
+608 FILSVLMLMFTGTAG

-634 QDRYLSEATEN
+634 QDRYLSDSIEN
-645 YTKIAYDFNQKIL
+645 YTKIAYNFNQKIL

-670 FGVDTSSYKTTPKSF
+670 FGVDTSSYKTTPKHF

-691 EFSQATSYDFDP
+691 EFSQSTSYDFDP

-709 MCAYTYNFTGDGEKE
+709 MCAYTYNFTGDGEE
-724 TVPNWEWNNSYTEV
+724 ESVPNWEWNNDYTEV

-750 HKYEDISKWKQLDK
+750 HKYEDVSKWKQLDK

-774 SSYWSVY
+774 SSYWTVY
-781 SENFSRDKMKI
+781 SEDFTRSQMKI
-792 KNVPS
+792 RNVPS
-797 EIKKFC
+797 EIEQFC
-803 KNGYLHYDYS
+803 KDGYLHYDYN
-813 SLEILDANDNNK
+813 SLEVLDANDGNK
-825 RTGYFIQDQRYYVFD
+825 KTGYYIQDQRYIIKD
-840 TSGYSNAP
+840 SSGNTNNP
-848 FYSTDISTW
+848 FYAVTTANTY
-857 EFVWEHG
+857 VWEHG
-864 VDKKGNKKYEKRSDW
+864 TNKDGSKKYEKRSEW
-879 HWVDNNQ
+879 YWTDNKQ
-886 QIYCVVNPYDTE
+886 QIYCVVNPSDTA
-898 KWNSS
+898 KWNSN
-903 LKNVCLISFYKKN
+903 LKDICLISFYKKN

-930 NCTFDQACRRLLSE
+930 NCTFDQACRKLLA
-944 KEKDSAD
+944 EKDSAD

-990 KSLQKL
+990 KSLEKL

-1002 GYGYDIQVWNSEHC
+1002 GYGYDIQTWNSEHC
-1016 SITDC
+1016 SLTDC
-1021 HKGIDFEAQKGA
+1021 HKGVDFEAKKGA

-1038 CDGYINWINE
+1038 CDGYVNWINE
-1048 GEQSLSIKTSQD
+1048 GEQSLSINTSQD

-1070 DNKKFPFEFIYE
+1070 NNKKFPFEFIYE

-1093 VKQGQIIGEVTDYKH
+1093 VKQGQLIGEVTDYKH

-1115 SKASKNYLHITVKIG
+1115 SKASKSYLHITVKIG
-1130 YPPKNGWKKDWK
+1130 YPKEFPLIGTDWSE
-1142 DVDPRYLIYR
+1142 VDLRYLIYR
-1152 NESEGQ
+1152 HENEGK

>member
-26 IKTAVKSALA
+26 IKAVTKSVLI
-36 TETTALFAKDVIT
+36 TETTALITKDAIT
-49 NRFFGKEFHIHFE
+49 NRFSGKEFHIYFE
-62 RNQHKSG
+62 RSQHKSG
-69 KFKTDIKIVRSN
+69 KFKTDVKIVRAN

-111 KLKYSPKSKFG
+111 IKYSPKSKFG
-122 KVAYSATKPLLS
+122 KVAYSATKPLIS

-143 KKVVKIT
+143 KKVVKAT
-150 ALTTE
+150 ALTAE
-155 SAVIKS
+155 SAVITS
-161 GSFASNKLRQ
+161 SSFALNKLRQ

-188 SITVVRNLN
+188 SITAVRNLN
-197 NARKYIIRYKAGRKE
+197 NARKYIIRYRAERKE
-212 YNQLKQSF
+212 YSQLKQSF
-220 KAQKFKTK
+220 KAQKFKVK
-228 KAKKSF
+228 KAKQSF

-252 KAISKAYKPT
+252 KTISKVYKST
-262 GKSKSEKALQHLKIY
+262 NKSKA
-277 VRKRQ
+277 
-282 LKLGYRSEKRK
+282 
-293 LKSNYHS
+293 
-300 EKTCLRKLNSR
+300 
-311 DRKSVKQYQKNRT
+311 
-324 RRIKAIKK
+324 
-332 VYGGSGIGSVKLIQK
+332 
-347 AKVFYK
+347 
-353 LNRPKRLLNA
+353 
-363 RIKGRKLQ
+363 
-371 FRHKEIN
+371 
-378 YKSSLAFN
+378 
-386 SKQFRLIQKQSKSR
+386 R

-425 QKNIRLKKLQRKK
+425 QKNTRLKKLQRKK

-444 KVYKNQEKLKKLL
+444 KIYKNQEKFKKLL
-457 KKQKKQAKITPI
+457 KKQKKKAKVVPI

-475 PLVAGTRQLT
+475 PVAAGTKQLT
-485 ASMRQKLMI
+485 ASMRQKLLM

-505 DKSAVVV
+505 DKSVAVV
-512 KKTVKTAKSVKRKL
+512 KKTVKTAKSAKRKL
-526 QNKTEPARKG
+526 QNKTEPARKS

-547 KKQNTPKKKKYKK
+547 KKQNPPKKKKYKK
-560 NKPKQ
+560 KKPQQ
-565 TFKQKAQEATKKAAK
+565 TFKQKAQEAAKKAAK
-580 KTVTI
+580 KTVKI

-598 ILLIPILTII
+598 ILLLPILAII
-608 FIFSVLMLMFTGTAG
+608 FILSVLMLMFTGTAG

-634 QDRYLSEATEN
+634 QDRYLSDSIEN
-645 YTKIAYDFNQKIL
+645 YTKIAYNFNQKIL

-670 FGVDTSSYKTTPKSF
+670 FGVDTSSYKTTPKHF

-691 EFSQATSYDFDP
+691 EFSQSTSYDFDP

-709 MCAYTYNFTGDGEKE
+709 MCAYTYNFTGDGEE
-724 TVPNWEWNNSYTEV
+724 ESVPNWEWNNDYTEV

-750 HKYEDISKWKQLDK
+750 HKYEDVSKWKQLDK

-774 SSYWSVY
+774 SSYWTVY
-781 SENFSRDKMKI
+781 SEDFTRSQMKI
-792 KNVPS
+792 RNVPS
-797 EIKKFC
+797 EIEQFC
-803 KNGYLHYDYS
+803 KDGYLHYDYN
-813 SLEILDANDNNK
+813 SLEVLDANDGNK
-825 RTGYFIQDQRYYVFD
+825 KTGYYIQDQRYIIKD
-840 TSGYSNAP
+840 SSGNTNNP
-848 FYSTDISTW
+848 FYAVTTANTY
-857 EFVWEHG
+857 VWEHG
-864 VDKKGNKKYEKRSDW
+864 TNKDGSKKYEKRSEW
-879 HWVDNNQ
+879 YWTDNKQ
-886 QIYCVVNPYDTE
+886 QIYCVVNPSDTA
-898 KWNSS
+898 KWNSN
-903 LKNVCLISFYKKN
+903 LKDICLISFYKKN

-930 NCTFDQACRRLLSE
+930 NCTFDQACRKLLAE

-990 KSLQKL
+990 KSLEKL

-1002 GYGYDIQVWNSEHC
+1002 GYGYDIQTWNSEHC
-1016 SITDC
+1016 SLTDC
-1021 HKGIDFEAQKGA
+1021 HKGVDFEAKKGA

-1038 CDGYINWINE
+1038 CDGYVNWINE
-1048 GEQSLSIKTSQD
+1048 GEQSLSINTSQD

-1070 DNKKFPFEFIYE
+1070 NNKKFPFEFIYE

-1093 VKQGQIIGEVTDYKH
+1093 VKQGQLIGEVTDYKH

-1115 SKASKNYLHITVKIG
+1115 SKASKSYLHITVKIG
-1130 YPPKNGWKKDWK
+1130 YPKEFPLIGTDWSE
-1142 DVDPRYLIYR
+1142 VDLRYLIYR
-1152 NESEGQ
+1152 HENEGK

>member
-26 IKTAVKSALA
+26 IKAVTKSVLI
-36 TETTALFAKDVIT
+36 TETTALITKDAIT
-49 NRFFGKEFHIHFE
+49 NRFSGKEFHVHFE
-62 RNQHKSG
+62 RSQHKSG
-69 KFKTDIKIVRSN
+69 KFKTDVKIVRAN

-111 KLKYSPKSKFG
+111 IKYSPKSKFG
-122 KVAYSATKPLLS
+122 KVAYSATKPLIS

-143 KKVVKIT
+143 KKVVKAT
-150 ALTTE
+150 ALTAE
-155 SAVIKS
+155 SAVITS
-161 GSFASNKLRQ
+161 SSFALNKLRQ

-188 SITVVRNLN
+188 SITAVRNLN
-197 NARKYIIRYKAGRKE
+197 NARKYIIRYRAERKE
-212 YNQLKQSF
+212 YSQLKQSF
-220 KAQKFKTK
+220 KAQKFKVK
-228 KAKKSF
+228 KAKQSF

-252 KAISKAYKPT
+252 KTISKVYKST
-262 GKSKSEKALQHLKIY
+262 NKSKA
-277 VRKRQ
+277 
-282 LKLGYRSEKRK
+282 
-293 LKSNYHS
+293 
-300 EKTCLRKLNSR
+300 
-311 DRKSVKQYQKNRT
+311 
-324 RRIKAIKK
+324 
-332 VYGGSGIGSVKLIQK
+332 
-347 AKVFYK
+347 
-353 LNRPKRLLNA
+353 
-363 RIKGRKLQ
+363 
-371 FRHKEIN
+371 
-378 YKSSLAFN
+378 
-386 SKQFRLIQKQSKSR
+386 R

-425 QKNIRLKKLQRKK
+425 QKNTRLKKLQRKK

-444 KVYKNQEKLKKLL
+444 KIYKNQEKFKKLL
-457 KKQKKQAKITPI
+457 KKQKKKAKVVPI

-475 PLVAGTRQLT
+475 PVAAGTKQLT
-485 ASMRQKLMI
+485 ASMRQKLLM

-505 DKSAVVV
+505 DKSVAVV
-512 KKTVKTAKSVKRKL
+512 KKTVKTAKSAKRKL
-526 QNKTEPARKG
+526 QNKTEPARKS

-547 KKQNTPKKKKYKK
+547 KKQNPPKKKKYKK
-560 NKPKQ
+560 KKPQQ
-565 TFKQKAQEATKKAAK
+565 TFKQKAQEAAKKAAK
-580 KTVTI
+580 KTVKI

-598 ILLIPILTII
+598 ILLLPILAII
-608 FIFSVLMLMFTGTAG
+608 FILSVLMLMFTGTAG

-634 QDRYLSEATEN
+634 QDRYLSDSIEN
-645 YTKIAYDFNQKIL
+645 YTKIAYNFNQKIL

-670 FGVDTSSYKTTPKSF
+670 FGVDTSSYKTTPKHF

-691 EFSQATSYDFDP
+691 EFSQSTSYDFDP

-709 MCAYTYNFTGDGEKE
+709 MCAYTYNFTGDGEE
-724 TVPNWEWNNSYTEV
+724 ESVPNWEWNNDYTEV

-750 HKYEDISKWKQLDK
+750 HKYEDVSKWKQLDK

-774 SSYWSVY
+774 SSYWTVY
-781 SENFSRDKMKI
+781 SEDFTRSQMKI
-792 KNVPS
+792 RNVPS
-797 EIKKFC
+797 EIEQFC
-803 KNGYLHYDYS
+803 KDGYLHYDYN
-813 SLEILDANDNNK
+813 SLEVLDANDGNK
-825 RTGYFIQDQRYYVFD
+825 KTGYYIQDQRYIIKD
-840 TSGYSNAP
+840 SSGNTNNP
-848 FYSTDISTW
+848 FYAVTTANTY
-857 EFVWEHG
+857 VWEHG
-864 VDKKGNKKYEKRSDW
+864 TNKDGSKKYEKRSEW
-879 HWVDNNQ
+879 YWTDNKQ
-886 QIYCVVNPYDTE
+886 QIYCVVNPSDTA
-898 KWNSS
+898 KWNSN
-903 LKNVCLISFYKKN
+903 LKDICLISFYKKN

-930 NCTFDQACRRLLSE
+930 NCTFDQACRKLLAE

-990 KSLQKL
+990 KSLEKL

-1002 GYGYDIQVWNSEHC
+1002 GYGYDIQTWNSEHC
-1016 SITDC
+1016 SLTDC
-1021 HKGIDFEAQKGA
+1021 HKGVDFEAKKGA

-1038 CDGYINWINE
+1038 CDGYVNWINE
-1048 GEQSLSIKTSQD
+1048 GEQSLSINTSQD

-1070 DNKKFPFEFIYE
+1070 NNKKFPFEFIYE

-1093 VKQGQIIGEVTDYKH
+1093 VKQGQLIGEVTDYKH

-1115 SKASKNYLHITVKIG
+1115 SKASKSYLHITVKIG
-1130 YPPKNGWKKDWK
+1130 YPKEFPLIGTDWSE
-1142 DVDPRYLIYR
+1142 VDLRYLIYR
-1152 NESEGQ
+1152 HENEGK

>member
-26 IKTAVKSALA
+26 IKAVTKSVLI
-36 TETTALFAKDVIT
+36 TETTALITKDAIT
-49 NRFFGKEFHIHFE
+49 NRFSGKEFHIHFE
-62 RNQHKSG
+62 RSQHKSG
-69 KFKTDIKIVRSN
+69 KFKTDVKIVRAN

-111 KLKYSPKSKFG
+111 IKYSPKSKFG
-122 KVAYSATKPLLS
+122 KVAYSATKPLIS

-143 KKVVKIT
+143 KKVVKAT
-150 ALTTE
+150 ALTAG
-155 SAVIKS
+155 SAVITS
-161 GSFASNKLRQ
+161 SSFALNKLRQ
-171 RLSYSSDTL
+171 RLSYSSNTL

-188 SITVVRNLN
+188 SITAVRNLN
-197 NARKYIIRYKAGRKE
+197 NARKYIIRYRAERKE
-212 YNQLKQSF
+212 YSQLKQSF
-220 KAQKFKTK
+220 KAQKFKVK
-228 KAKKSF
+228 KAKQSF

-252 KAISKAYKPT
+252 KTISKVYKST
-262 GKSKSEKALQHLKIY
+262 NKSKA
-277 VRKRQ
+277 
-282 LKLGYRSEKRK
+282 
-293 LKSNYHS
+293 
-300 EKTCLRKLNSR
+300 
-311 DRKSVKQYQKNRT
+311 
-324 RRIKAIKK
+324 
-332 VYGGSGIGSVKLIQK
+332 
-347 AKVFYK
+347 
-353 LNRPKRLLNA
+353 
-363 RIKGRKLQ
+363 
-371 FRHKEIN
+371 
-378 YKSSLAFN
+378 
-386 SKQFRLIQKQSKSR
+386 R

-425 QKNIRLKKLQRKK
+425 QKNTRLKKLQRKK

-444 KVYKNQEKLKKLL
+444 KIYKNQEKFKKLL
-457 KKQKKQAKITPI
+457 KKQKKKAKVVPI

-475 PLVAGTRQLT
+475 PVAAGTKQLT
-485 ASMRQKLMI
+485 ASMRQKLLM

-505 DKSAVVV
+505 DKSVAVV
-512 KKTVKTAKSVKRKL
+512 KKTVKTAKSAKRKL
-526 QNKTEPARKG
+526 QNKTEPARKS

-547 KKQNTPKKKKYKK
+547 KKQNPPKKKKYKK
-560 NKPKQ
+560 KKPQQ
-565 TFKQKAQEATKKAAK
+565 TFKQKAQEAAKKAAK
-580 KTVTI
+580 KTVKI

-598 ILLIPILTII
+598 ILLLPILAII
-608 FIFSVLMLMFTGTAG
+608 FILSVLMLMFTGTAG

-634 QDRYLSEATEN
+634 QDRYLSDSIEN
-645 YTKIAYDFNQKIL
+645 YTKIAYNFNQKIL

-670 FGVDTSSYKTTPKSF
+670 FGVDTSSYKTTPKHF

-691 EFSQATSYDFDP
+691 EFSQSTSYDFDP

-709 MCAYTYNFTGDGEKE
+709 MCAYTYNFTGDGEE
-724 TVPNWEWNNSYTEV
+724 ESVPNWEWNNDYTEV

-750 HKYEDISKWKQLDK
+750 HKYEDVSKWKQLDK

-774 SSYWSVY
+774 SSYWTVY
-781 SENFSRDKMKI
+781 SEDFTRSQMKI
-792 KNVPS
+792 RNVPS
-797 EIKKFC
+797 EIEQFC
-803 KNGYLHYDYS
+803 KDGYLHYDYN
-813 SLEILDANDNNK
+813 SLEVLDANDGNK
-825 RTGYFIQDQRYYVFD
+825 KTGYYIQDQRYIIKD
-840 TSGYSNAP
+840 SSGNTNNP
-848 FYSTDISTW
+848 FYAVTTANTY
-857 EFVWEHG
+857 VWEHG
-864 VDKKGNKKYEKRSDW
+864 TNKDGSKKYEKRSEW
-879 HWVDNNQ
+879 YWTDNKQ
-886 QIYCVVNPYDTE
+886 QIYCVVNPSDTA
-898 KWNSS
+898 KWNSN
-903 LKNVCLISFYKKN
+903 LKDICLISFYKKN

-930 NCTFDQACRRLLSE
+930 NCTFDQACRKLLAE

-990 KSLQKL
+990 KSLEKL

-1002 GYGYDIQVWNSEHC
+1002 GYGYDIQTWNSEHC
-1016 SITDC
+1016 SLTDC
-1021 HKGIDFEAQKGA
+1021 HKGVDFEAKKGA

-1038 CDGYINWINE
+1038 CDGYVNWINE
-1048 GEQSLSIKTSQD
+1048 GEQSLSINTSQD

-1070 DNKKFPFEFIYE
+1070 NNKKFPFEFIYE

-1093 VKQGQIIGEVTDYKH
+1093 VKQGQLIGEVTDYKH

-1115 SKASKNYLHITVKIG
+1115 SKASKSYLHITVKIG
-1130 YPPKNGWKKDWK
+1130 YPKEFPLIGTDWSE
-1142 DVDPRYLIYR
+1142 VDLCYLIYR
-1152 NESEGQ
+1152 HENEGK

>member
-26 IKTAVKSALA
+26 IKAVIKSVLI
-36 TETTALFAKDVIT
+36 TETTALITKDAIT
-49 NRFFGKEFHIHFE
+49 NRFSGKEFHIHFE
-62 RNQHKSG
+62 RSQHKSG
-69 KFKTDIKIVRSN
+69 KFKTDVKIVRAN

-111 KLKYSPKSKFG
+111 IKYSPKSKFG
-122 KVAYSATKPLLS
+122 KVAYSATKPLIS

-143 KKVVKIT
+143 KKVVKAT

-155 SAVIKS
+155 STVIKS
-161 GSFASNKLRQ
+161 GSFGLHKFRQ

-188 SITVVRNLN
+188 SITAVRNLN
-197 NARKYIIRYKAGRKE
+197 NARKYIIRYRAERKE
-212 YNQLKQSF
+212 YSQLKQSF
-220 KAQKFKTK
+220 KAQKFKVK
-228 KAKKSF
+228 KAKQSF

-252 KAISKAYKPT
+252 KTISKVYKST
-262 GKSKSEKALQHLKIY
+262 NKSKA
-277 VRKRQ
+277 
-282 LKLGYRSEKRK
+282 
-293 LKSNYHS
+293 
-300 EKTCLRKLNSR
+300 
-311 DRKSVKQYQKNRT
+311 
-324 RRIKAIKK
+324 
-332 VYGGSGIGSVKLIQK
+332 
-347 AKVFYK
+347 
-353 LNRPKRLLNA
+353 
-363 RIKGRKLQ
+363 
-371 FRHKEIN
+371 
-378 YKSSLAFN
+378 
-386 SKQFRLIQKQSKSR
+386 R

-406 VYKPQKKGKL
+406 VYKPQKKDKL
-416 QKLNQKQRI
+416 QKLNQKQII

-444 KVYKNQEKLKKLL
+444 RIYKNQEKFKKLL
-457 KKQKKQAKITPI
+457 KKQKKKAKVVPI

-475 PLVAGTRQLT
+475 PLAAGAKQLT
-485 ASMRQKLMI
+485 ASMRQKLLM

-505 DKSAVVV
+505 DKSVAVV
-512 KKTVKTAKSVKRKL
+512 KKTVKTAKSAKRKL
-526 QNKTEPARKG
+526 QNKTEPARKS

-547 KKQNTPKKKKYKK
+547 KKQNSPKKKKYKK
-560 NKPKQ
+560 KKPKQ
-565 TFKQKAQEATKKAAK
+565 TFKQKAQEAAKKAAK
-580 KTVTI
+580 KTVKI

-598 ILLIPILTII
+598 ILLLPILAII
-608 FIFSVLMLMFTGTAG
+608 FILSVLMLMFTGTAG

-634 QDRYLSEATEN
+634 QDRYLSDSIEN
-645 YTKIAYDFNQKIL
+645 YTKIVYDFNQKIL

-670 FGVDTSSYKTTPKSF
+670 FGVDTSSYKTTPKHF

-691 EFSQATSYDFDP
+691 EFSQSTSYDFDP

-709 MCAYTYNFTGDGEKE
+709 MCAYTYNFTGDGEE
-724 TVPNWEWNNSYTEV
+724 ESVPNWEWNNDYNEV

-750 HKYEDISKWKQLDK
+750 HKYEDVSKWKQLNK

-774 SSYWSVY
+774 SSYWTVY
-781 SENFSRDKMKI
+781 SEDFTRSQMKI
-792 KNVPS
+792 RSVPS
-797 EIKKFC
+797 EIEQFC
-803 KNGYLHYDYS
+803 KDGYLHYDYN
-813 SLEILDANDNNK
+813 SLEVLDANDGDK
-825 RTGYFIQDQRYYVFD
+825 KTGYYIQDQRYIIKD
-840 TSGYSNAP
+840 SSGNTNNP
-848 FYSTDISTW
+848 FYAVTTANTY
-857 EFVWEHG
+857 VWEHG
-864 VDKKGNKKYEKRSDW
+864 TNKDGSKKYEKRSEW
-879 HWVDNNQ
+879 YWTDNKQ
-886 QIYCVVNPYDTE
+886 QIYCVVNPSDTA
-898 KWNSS
+898 KWNSN
-903 LKNVCLISFYKKN
+903 LKDICLISFYKKN

-930 NCTFDQACRRLLSE
+930 NCTFDQACRKLLAE

-990 KSLQKL
+990 KSLEKL

-1002 GYGYDIQVWNSEHC
+1002 GYGYDIQTWNSEHC
-1016 SITDC
+1016 SLTDC
-1021 HKGIDFEAQKGA
+1021 HKGVDFEAKKGA

-1038 CDGYINWINE
+1038 CDGYVNWINE
-1048 GEQSLSIKTSQD
+1048 GEQSLSINTSQD

-1070 DNKKFPFEFIYE
+1070 NNKKFPFEFIYE

-1093 VKQGQIIGEVTDYKH
+1093 VKQGQLIGEVTDYKH

-1115 SKASKNYLHITVKIG
+1115 SKASKSYLHITVKIG
-1130 YPPKNGWKKDWK
+1130 YPKEFPLIGTDWSE
-1142 DVDPRYLIYR
+1142 VDLRYLIYR
-1152 NESEGQ
+1152 HENEGK

>member
-26 IKTAVKSALA
+26 IKAVTKSVLI
-36 TETTALFAKDVIT
+36 TETTALITKDAIT
-49 NRFFGKEFHIHFE
+49 NRFSGKEFHIHFE
-62 RNQHKSG
+62 RSQHKSG

-111 KLKYSPKSKFG
+111 IKYSPKSKFG
-122 KVAYSATKPLLS
+122 KVAYSATKPLIS

-143 KKVVKIT
+143 KKVVKAT
-150 ALTTE
+150 ALTAE
-155 SAVIKS
+155 SAVITS
-161 GSFASNKLRQ
+161 SSFALNKLRQ

-188 SITVVRNLN
+188 SITAVRNLN
-197 NARKYIIRYKAGRKE
+197 NARKYIIRYRAERKE
-212 YNQLKQSF
+212 YSQLKQSF
-220 KAQKFKTK
+220 KAQKFKVK
-228 KAKKSF
+228 KAKQSF

-252 KAISKAYKPT
+252 KTISKVYKST
-262 GKSKSEKALQHLKIY
+262 NKSKA
-277 VRKRQ
+277 
-282 LKLGYRSEKRK
+282 
-293 LKSNYHS
+293 
-300 EKTCLRKLNSR
+300 
-311 DRKSVKQYQKNRT
+311 
-324 RRIKAIKK
+324 
-332 VYGGSGIGSVKLIQK
+332 
-347 AKVFYK
+347 
-353 LNRPKRLLNA
+353 
-363 RIKGRKLQ
+363 
-371 FRHKEIN
+371 
-378 YKSSLAFN
+378 
-386 SKQFRLIQKQSKSR
+386 R

-425 QKNIRLKKLQRKK
+425 QKNTRLKKLQRKK

-444 KVYKNQEKLKKLL
+444 KIYKNQEKFKKLL
-457 KKQKKQAKITPI
+457 KKQKKKAKVVPI

-475 PLVAGTRQLT
+475 PVAAGTKQLT
-485 ASMRQKLMI
+485 ASMRQKLLM

-505 DKSAVVV
+505 DKSVAVV
-512 KKTVKTAKSVKRKL
+512 KKTVKTAKSAKRKL
-526 QNKTEPARKG
+526 QNKTEPARKS

-547 KKQNTPKKKKYKK
+547 KKQNPPKKKKYKK
-560 NKPKQ
+560 KKPQQ
-565 TFKQKAQEATKKAAK
+565 TFKQKAQEAAKKAAK
-580 KTVTI
+580 KTVKI

-598 ILLIPILTII
+598 ILLLPILAII
-608 FIFSVLMLMFTGTAG
+608 FILSVLMLMFTGTAG

-634 QDRYLSEATEN
+634 QDRYLSDSIEN

-670 FGVDTSSYKTTPKSF
+670 FGVDTSSYKTTPKHF

-691 EFSQATSYDFDP
+691 EFSQSTSYDFDP

-709 MCAYTYNFTGDGEKE
+709 MCAYTYNFTGDGEE
-724 TVPNWEWNNSYTEV
+724 ESVPNWEWNNDYTEV

-750 HKYEDISKWKQLDK
+750 HKYEDVSKWKQLDK

-774 SSYWSVY
+774 SSYWTVY
-781 SENFSRDKMKI
+781 SENFTRSQMKI
-792 KNVPS
+792 RSVPS
-797 EIKKFC
+797 EIEQFC
-803 KNGYLHYDYS
+803 KDGYLHYDYN
-813 SLEILDANDNNK
+813 SLEVLDANDGNK
-825 RTGYFIQDQRYYVFD
+825 KTGYYIQDQRYIIKD
-840 TSGYSNAP
+840 SSGNTNNP
-848 FYSTDISTW
+848 FYAVTTANTY
-857 EFVWEHG
+857 VWEHG
-864 VDKKGNKKYEKRSDW
+864 TNKDGSKKYEKRSEW
-879 HWVDNNQ
+879 YWTDNKQ
-886 QIYCVVNPYDTE
+886 QIYCVVNPSDTA
-898 KWNSS
+898 KWNSN
-903 LKNVCLISFYKKN
+903 LKDICLISFYKKN

-930 NCTFDQACRRLLSE
+930 NCTFDQACRKLLAE

-990 KSLQKL
+990 KSLEKL

-1002 GYGYDIQVWNSEHC
+1002 GYGYDIQTWNSEHC

-1021 HKGIDFEAQKGA
+1021 HKGVDFEATKGA

-1038 CDGYINWINE
+1038 CDGYINWIDE
-1048 GEQSLSIKTSQD
+1048 SKQAISILTSND
-1060 IELWYDDKDK
+1060 LEFWYDNNSKCDV
-1070 DNKKFPFEFIYE
+1070 EVIYT
-1082 NIKTTLKQGDT
+1082 NVKITLNQGDT

-1108 CWQNKSN
+1108 CWEDSYPFDN
-1115 SKASKNYLHITVKIG
+1115 SKSTTNYLHITLKISG
-1130 YPPKNGWKKDWK
+1130 N
-1142 DVDPRYLIYR
+1142 VADPRYLIYR
-1152 NESEGQ
+1152 HENEGK

>member
-1 MSEEYKNRGVLHKL
+1 MSKEYKNRGVLHKL

-26 IKTAVKSALA
+26 IKAVTKSVLI
-36 TETTALFAKDVIT
+36 TETTALITKDAIT
-49 NRFFGKEFHIHFE
+49 NRFSGKEFHIHFE
-62 RNQHKSG
+62 RSQHKSG
-69 KFKTDIKIVRSN
+69 KFKTDVKIVRAN

-111 KLKYSPKSKFG
+111 IKYSPKSKFG
-122 KVAYSATKPLLS
+122 KVAYSATKPLIS

-143 KKVVKIT
+143 KKVVKAT
-150 ALTTE
+150 ALTAE
-155 SAVIKS
+155 SAVITS
-161 GSFASNKLRQ
+161 SSFALNKLRQ

-188 SITVVRNLN
+188 SITAVRNLN
-197 NARKYIIRYKAGRKE
+197 NARKYIIRYRAERKE
-212 YNQLKQSF
+212 YSQLKQSF
-220 KAQKFKTK
+220 KAQKFKVK
-228 KAKKSF
+228 KAKQSF

-252 KAISKAYKPT
+252 KTISKVYKST
-262 GKSKSEKALQHLKIY
+262 NKSKA
-277 VRKRQ
+277 
-282 LKLGYRSEKRK
+282 
-293 LKSNYHS
+293 
-300 EKTCLRKLNSR
+300 
-311 DRKSVKQYQKNRT
+311 
-324 RRIKAIKK
+324 
-332 VYGGSGIGSVKLIQK
+332 
-347 AKVFYK
+347 
-353 LNRPKRLLNA
+353 
-363 RIKGRKLQ
+363 
-371 FRHKEIN
+371 
-378 YKSSLAFN
+378 
-386 SKQFRLIQKQSKSR
+386 R

-425 QKNIRLKKLQRKK
+425 QKNTRLKKLQRKK

-444 KVYKNQEKLKKLL
+444 KIYKNQEKFKKLL
-457 KKQKKQAKITPI
+457 KKQKKKAKVVPI

-475 PLVAGTRQLT
+475 PVAAGTKQLT
-485 ASMRQKLMI
+485 ASMRQKLLM

-505 DKSAVVV
+505 DKSVAVV
-512 KKTVKTAKSVKRKL
+512 KKTVKTAKSAKRKL
-526 QNKTEPARKG
+526 QNKTEPARKS

-547 KKQNTPKKKKYKK
+547 KKQNPPKKKKYKK
-560 NKPKQ
+560 KKPQQ
-565 TFKQKAQEATKKAAK
+565 TFKQKAQEAAKKAAK
-580 KTVTI
+580 KTVKI

-598 ILLIPILTII
+598 ILLLPILAII
-608 FIFSVLMLMFTGTAG
+608 FILSVLMLMFTGTAG

-634 QDRYLSEATEN
+634 QDRYLSDSIEN
-645 YTKIAYDFNQKIL
+645 YTKIAYNFNQKIL

-670 FGVDTSSYKTTPKSF
+670 FGVDTSSYKTTPKHF

-691 EFSQATSYDFDP
+691 EFSQSTSYDFDP

-709 MCAYTYNFTGDGEKE
+709 MCAYTYNFTGDGEE
-724 TVPNWEWNNSYTEV
+724 ESVPNWEWNNDYTEV

-750 HKYEDISKWKQLDK
+750 HKYEDVSKWKQLDK

-774 SSYWSVY
+774 SSYWTVY
-781 SENFSRDKMKI
+781 SEDFTRSQMKI
-792 KNVPS
+792 RNVPS
-797 EIKKFC
+797 EIEQFC
-803 KNGYLHYDYS
+803 KDGYLHYDYN
-813 SLEILDANDNNK
+813 SLEVLDANDGNK
-825 RTGYFIQDQRYYVFD
+825 KTGYYIQDQRYIIKD
-840 TSGYSNAP
+840 SSGNTNNP
-848 FYSTDISTW
+848 FYAVTTANTY
-857 EFVWEHG
+857 VWEHG
-864 VDKKGNKKYEKRSDW
+864 TNKDGSKKYEKRSEW
-879 HWVDNNQ
+879 YWTDNKQ
-886 QIYCVVNPYDTE
+886 QIYCVVNPSDTA
-898 KWNSS
+898 KWNSN
-903 LKNVCLISFYKKN
+903 LKDICLISFYKKN

-930 NCTFDQACRRLLSE
+930 NCTFDQACRKLLAE

-990 KSLQKL
+990 KSLEKL

-1002 GYGYDIQVWNSEHC
+1002 GYGYDIQTWNSEHC
-1016 SITDC
+1016 SLTDC
-1021 HKGIDFEAQKGA
+1021 HKGVDFEAKKGA

-1038 CDGYINWINE
+1038 CDGYVNWINE
-1048 GEQSLSIKTSQD
+1048 GEQSLSINTSQD

-1070 DNKKFPFEFIYE
+1070 NNKKFPFEFIYE

-1093 VKQGQIIGEVTDYKH
+1093 VKQGQLIGEVTDYKH

-1115 SKASKNYLHITVKIG
+1115 SKASKSYLHITVKIG
-1130 YPPKNGWKKDWK
+1130 YPKEFPLIGTDWSE
-1142 DVDPRYLIYR
+1142 VDLRYLIYR
-1152 NESEGQ
+1152 HENEGK

>member
-26 IKTAVKSALA
+26 IKAVTKSVLI
-36 TETTALFAKDVIT
+36 TETTALITKDAIT
-49 NRFFGKEFHIHFE
+49 NRFSGKEFHIHFE
-62 RNQHKSG
+62 RSQHKSG
-69 KFKTDIKIVRSN
+69 KFKTDVKIVRAN

-111 KLKYSPKSKFG
+111 KIKYLPKSKFG

-143 KKVVKIT
+143 KKVVKAT

-155 SAVIKS
+155 STVIKS
-161 GSFASNKLRQ
+161 GSFGLHKFRQ

-188 SITVVRNLN
+188 SITAVRNLN

-212 YNQLKQSF
+212 YSQLKQSF
-220 KAQKFKTK
+220 KAQKLKTK

-234 KLEKQSYKSF
+234 KLQKQSYKSF

-252 KAISKAYKPT
+252 KTISKVYKST
-262 GKSKSEKALQHLKIY
+262 NKSKA
-277 VRKRQ
+277 
-282 LKLGYRSEKRK
+282 
-293 LKSNYHS
+293 
-300 EKTCLRKLNSR
+300 
-311 DRKSVKQYQKNRT
+311 
-324 RRIKAIKK
+324 
-332 VYGGSGIGSVKLIQK
+332 
-347 AKVFYK
+347 
-353 LNRPKRLLNA
+353 
-363 RIKGRKLQ
+363 
-371 FRHKEIN
+371 
-378 YKSSLAFN
+378 
-386 SKQFRLIQKQSKSR
+386 R

-425 QKNIRLKKLQRKK
+425 QKNTRLKKLQRKK

-444 KVYKNQEKLKKLL
+444 KIYKNQEKFKKLL
-457 KKQKKQAKITPI
+457 KKQKKKAKVVPI

-475 PLVAGTRQLT
+475 PVAAGTKQLT
-485 ASMRQKLMI
+485 ASMRQKLLM
-494 SDPNNDALQAV
+494 SGPNNDALQAV
-505 DKSAVVV
+505 DKSVAVV
-512 KKTVKTAKSVKRKL
+512 KKTVKTAKSAKRKL
-526 QNKTEPARKG
+526 QNKTEPARKS

-547 KKQNTPKKKKYKK
+547 KKQNPPKKKKYKK
-560 NKPKQ
+560 KKPQQ
-565 TFKQKAQEATKKAAK
+565 TFKQKAQEAAKKAAK
-580 KTVTI
+580 KTVKI

-598 ILLIPILTII
+598 ILLLPILAII
-608 FIFSVLMLMFTGTAG
+608 FILSVLMLMFTGTAG

-634 QDRYLSEATEN
+634 QDRYLSDSIEN

-670 FGVDTSSYKTTPKSF
+670 FGVDTSSYKTTPKHF

-691 EFSQATSYDFDP
+691 EFSQSTSYDFDP

-709 MCAYTYNFTGDGEKE
+709 MCAYTYNFTGDGEE
-724 TVPNWEWNNSYTEV
+724 ESVPNWEWNNDYTEV

-750 HKYEDISKWKQLDK
+750 HKYEDVSKWKQLDK

-774 SSYWSVY
+774 SSYWTVY
-781 SENFSRDKMKI
+781 SEDFTRSQMKI
-792 KNVPS
+792 RNVPS
-797 EIKKFC
+797 EIEQFC
-803 KNGYLHYDYS
+803 KDGYLHYDYN
-813 SLEILDANDNNK
+813 SLEVLDANDGNK
-825 RTGYFIQDQRYYVFD
+825 KTGYYIQDQRYIIKD
-840 TSGYSNAP
+840 SSGNTNNP
-848 FYSTDISTW
+848 FYAVTTANTY
-857 EFVWEHG
+857 VWEHG
-864 VDKKGNKKYEKRSDW
+864 TNKDGSKKYEKRSEW
-879 HWVDNNQ
+879 YWTDNKQ
-886 QIYCVVNPYDTE
+886 QIYCVVNPSDTA
-898 KWNSS
+898 KWNSN
-903 LKNVCLISFYKKN
+903 LKDICLISFYKKN

-930 NCTFDQACRRLLSE
+930 NCTFDQACRKLLAE

-990 KSLQKL
+990 KSLEKL

-1002 GYGYDIQVWNSEHC
+1002 GYGYDIQTWNSEHC
-1016 SITDC
+1016 SLTDC
-1021 HKGIDFEAQKGA
+1021 HKGVDFEAKKGA

-1038 CDGYINWINE
+1038 CDGYVNWINE
-1048 GEQSLSIKTSQD
+1048 GEQSLSINTSQD

-1070 DNKKFPFEFIYE
+1070 NNKKFPFEFIYE

-1093 VKQGQIIGEVTDYKH
+1093 VKQGQLIGEVTDYKH

-1115 SKASKNYLHITVKIG
+1115 SKASKSYLHITVKIG
-1130 YPPKNGWKKDWK
+1130 YPKEFPLIGTDWSE
-1142 DVDPRYLIYR
+1142 VDLRYLIYR
-1152 NESEGQ
+1152 HENEGK

>member
-26 IKTAVKSALA
+26 IKAAIKSALA
-36 TETTALFAKDVIT
+36 TETTALFAKDAIT
-49 NRFFGKEFHIHFE
+49 NRFVGKEFHIHFE
-62 RNQHKSG
+62 RSQHKSG
-69 KFKTDIKIVRSN
+69 NFKTDVKIVRAN

-111 KLKYSPKSKFG
+111 IKYSPKSKFG
-122 KVAYSATKPLLS
+122 KVAYSATKPLIS

-143 KKVVKIT
+143 KKVVKAT
-150 ALTTE
+150 ALTAE

-161 GSFASNKLRQ
+161 GSFALNKLRQ

-188 SITVVRNLN
+188 SITAVRNLN

-212 YNQLKQSF
+212 YSQLKQSF
-220 KAQKFKTK
+220 KAQKLKTK

-234 KLEKQSYKSF
+234 KLQKQSYKSF

-252 KAISKAYKPT
+252 KTISKAYKPT
-262 GKSKSEKALQHLKIY
+262 NKSKA
-277 VRKRQ
+277 
-282 LKLGYRSEKRK
+282 
-293 LKSNYHS
+293 
-300 EKTCLRKLNSR
+300 
-311 DRKSVKQYQKNRT
+311 
-324 RRIKAIKK
+324 
-332 VYGGSGIGSVKLIQK
+332 
-347 AKVFYK
+347 
-353 LNRPKRLLNA
+353 
-363 RIKGRKLQ
+363 
-371 FRHKEIN
+371 
-378 YKSSLAFN
+378 
-386 SKQFRLIQKQSKSR
+386 R

-444 KVYKNQEKLKKLL
+444 KIYKNQEKFKKLL
-457 KKQKKQAKITPI
+457 KKQKKKAKVVPI

-475 PLVAGTRQLT
+475 PVAAGTKQLT
-485 ASMRQKLMI
+485 ASMRQKLLM

-505 DKSAVVV
+505 DKSVAVV
-512 KKTVKTAKSVKRKL
+512 KKTVKTAKSAKRKL
-526 QNKTEPARKG
+526 QNKTEPARKS

-547 KKQNTPKKKKYKK
+547 KKQNPPKKKKYKK
-560 NKPKQ
+560 KKPQQ
-565 TFKQKAQEATKKAAK
+565 TFKQKAQEAAKKAAK
-580 KTVTI
+580 KTVKI

-598 ILLIPILTII
+598 ILLLPILAII
-608 FIFSVLMLMFTGTAG
+608 FILSVLMLMFTGTAG

-634 QDRYLSEATEN
+634 QDRYLSDSIEN

-670 FGVDTSSYKTTPKSF
+670 FGVDTSSYKTTPKHF

-691 EFSQATSYDFDP
+691 EFSQSTSYDFDP

-709 MCAYTYNFTGDGEKE
+709 MCAYTYNFTGDGEE
-724 TVPNWEWNNSYTEV
+724 ESVPNWEWNNDYTEV

-750 HKYEDISKWKQLDK
+750 HKYEDVSKWKQLDK

-774 SSYWSVY
+774 SSYWTVY
-781 SENFSRDKMKI
+781 SEDFTRSQMKI
-792 KNVPS
+792 RNVPS
-797 EIKKFC
+797 EIEQFC
-803 KNGYLHYDYS
+803 KDGYLHYDYN
-813 SLEILDANDNNK
+813 SLEVLDANDGNK
-825 RTGYFIQDQRYYVFD
+825 KTGYYIQDQRYIIKD
-840 TSGYSNAP
+840 SSGNTNNP
-848 FYSTDISTW
+848 FYAVTTANTY
-857 EFVWEHG
+857 VWEHG
-864 VDKKGNKKYEKRSDW
+864 TNKDGSKKYEKRSEW
-879 HWVDNNQ
+879 YWTDNKQ
-886 QIYCVVNPYDTE
+886 QIYCVVNPSDTA
-898 KWNSS
+898 KWNSN
-903 LKNVCLISFYKKN
+903 LKDICLISFYKKN

-930 NCTFDQACRRLLSE
+930 NCTFDQACRKLLAE

-990 KSLQKL
+990 KSLEKL

-1002 GYGYDIQVWNSEHC
+1002 GYGYDIQTWNSEHC
-1016 SITDC
+1016 SLTDC
-1021 HKGIDFEAQKGA
+1021 HKGVDFEAKKGA

-1038 CDGYINWINE
+1038 CDGYVNWINE
-1048 GEQSLSIKTSQD
+1048 GENSLSIKTSNNV
-1060 IELWYDDKDK
+1060 EFWYDDKDK
-1070 DNKKFPFEFIYE
+1070 NYPVEVIYV
-1082 NIKTTLKQGDT
+1082 NIKTTLKQGDS
-1093 VKQGQIIGEVTDYKH
+1093 VKQGQVIGEVTDYKH
-1108 CWQNKSN
+1108 CWENWSN
-1115 SKASKNYLHITVKIG
+1115 QKASKNYLHITVKIG
-1130 YPPKNGWKKDWK
+1130 YPPESGRKTNWK

-1152 NESEGQ
+1152 HENEGK

>member
-26 IKTAVKSALA
+26 IKAAIKSALA
-36 TETTALFAKDVIT
+36 TETTALFAKDAIT
-49 NRFFGKEFHIHFE
+49 NRFVGKEFHVCFE

-111 KLKYSPKSKFG
+111 NIKYSPKSKFG

-143 KKVVKIT
+143 KKVVKAT

-161 GSFASNKLRQ
+161 GSFALNKLRQ

-188 SITVVRNLN
+188 SITAVRNLN

-212 YNQLKQSF
+212 YSQLKQSF
-220 KAQKFKTK
+220 KAQKLKTK
-228 KAKKSF
+228 KVKKSF
-234 KLEKQSYKSF
+234 KIEKQSYKSF

-252 KAISKAYKPT
+252 KTISKAYKHT
-262 GKSKSEKALQHLKIY
+262 GKIKDIKSTH
-277 VRKRQ
+277 
-282 LKLGYRSEKRK
+282 
-293 LKSNYHS
+293 
-300 EKTCLRKLNSR
+300 KT
-311 DRKSVKQYQKNRT
+311 
-324 RRIKAIKK
+324 
-332 VYGGSGIGSVKLIQK
+332 
-347 AKVFYK
+347 
-353 LNRPKRLLNA
+353 
-363 RIKGRKLQ
+363 
-371 FRHKEIN
+371 
-378 YKSSLAFN
+378 
-386 SKQFRLIQKQSKSR
+386 
-400 FKAIKK
+400 
-406 VYKPQKKGKL
+406 QKKGKL

-425 QKNIRLKKLQRKK
+425 QKNTRLKKLQRKK

-444 KVYKNQEKLKKLL
+444 KIYKNQEKFKKLL
-457 KKQKKQAKITPI
+457 KKQKKKAKVVPI

-475 PLVAGTRQLT
+475 PVAAGTKQLT
-485 ASMRQKLMI
+485 ASMRQKLLM

-505 DKSAVVV
+505 DKSVAVV
-512 KKTVKTAKSVKRKL
+512 KKTVKTAKSAKRKL
-526 QNKTEPARKG
+526 QNKTEPARKS

-547 KKQNTPKKKKYKK
+547 KKQNPPKKKKYKK
-560 NKPKQ
+560 KKPQQ
-565 TFKQKAQEATKKAAK
+565 TFKQKAQEAAKKAAK
-580 KTVTI
+580 KTVKI

-598 ILLIPILTII
+598 ILLLPILAII
-608 FIFSVLMLMFTGTAG
+608 FILSVLMLMFTGTAG

-645 YTKIAYDFNQKIL
+645 YTKIAYDFNQKVL

-670 FGVDTSSYKTTPKSF
+670 FGVDTSSYKTTPKNF

-709 MCAYTYNFTGDGEKE
+709 MCAYTYNFTGDGEE
-724 TVPNWEWNNSYTEV
+724 ESVPNWEWNNDYTEV

-750 HKYEDISKWKQLDK
+750 HKYEDVSKWKQLDK

-774 SSYWSVY
+774 SSYWTVY
-781 SENFSRDKMKI
+781 SEDFTRSQMKI
-792 KNVPS
+792 RNVPS
-797 EIKKFC
+797 EIEQFC
-803 KNGYLHYDYS
+803 KDGYLHYDYN
-813 SLEILDANDNNK
+813 SLEVLDANDGNK
-825 RTGYFIQDQRYYVFD
+825 KTGYYIQDQRYIIKD
-840 TSGYSNAP
+840 SSGNTNNP
-848 FYSTDISTW
+848 FYAVTTANTY
-857 EFVWEHG
+857 VWEHG
-864 VDKKGNKKYEKRSDW
+864 TNKDGSKKYEKRSDW
-879 HWVDNNQ
+879 HWTDNKQ
-886 QIYCVVNPYDTE
+886 QIYCVVNPSDTA
-898 KWNSS
+898 KWNSN
-903 LKNVCLISFYKKN
+903 LKDICLISFYKKN
-916 YWYEDCSL
+916 YWYDNCSL

-930 NCTFDQACRRLLSE
+930 NCTFDQACRKILSE

-951 KDKYKDARLSFYS
+951 KDKYKEARLSFYS

-978 GNHQMFNAPVGG
+978 GNHQMLNAPVGG

-1002 GYGYDIQVWNSEHC
+1002 GYGYDIQAWNNEHC

-1021 HKGIDFEAQKGA
+1021 HKGIDFEAEKGA

-1093 VKQGQIIGEVTDYKH
+1093 VKQGQVIGEVTDYKH

-1130 YPPKNGWKKDWK
+1130 YPKEFPLIGIDWPE
-1142 DVDPRYLIYR
+1142 VDPRYLIYR

>member
-26 IKTAVKSALA
+26 IKAVTKSVLI
-36 TETTALFAKDVIT
+36 TETTALITKDAIT
-49 NRFFGKEFHIHFE
+49 NRFSGKEFHIHFE
-62 RNQHKSG
+62 RSQHKSG

-111 KLKYSPKSKFG
+111 IKYSPKSKFG

-143 KKVVKIT
+143 KKVVQAT

-161 GSFASNKLRQ
+161 GSFALNKLRQ

-188 SITVVRNLN
+188 SITAVRNLN
-197 NARKYIIRYKAGRKE
+197 NARKYIIRYRAERKE
-212 YNQLKQSF
+212 YSQLKQSF
-220 KAQKFKTK
+220 KAQKFKVK
-228 KAKKSF
+228 KAKQSF

-252 KAISKAYKPT
+252 KTISKVYKST
-262 GKSKSEKALQHLKIY
+262 NKSKA
-277 VRKRQ
+277 
-282 LKLGYRSEKRK
+282 
-293 LKSNYHS
+293 
-300 EKTCLRKLNSR
+300 
-311 DRKSVKQYQKNRT
+311 
-324 RRIKAIKK
+324 
-332 VYGGSGIGSVKLIQK
+332 
-347 AKVFYK
+347 
-353 LNRPKRLLNA
+353 
-363 RIKGRKLQ
+363 
-371 FRHKEIN
+371 
-378 YKSSLAFN
+378 
-386 SKQFRLIQKQSKSR
+386 R

-425 QKNIRLKKLQRKK
+425 QKNTRLKKLQRKK

-444 KVYKNQEKLKKLL
+444 KIYKNQEKFKKLL
-457 KKQKKQAKITPI
+457 KKQKKKAKVVPI

-475 PLVAGTRQLT
+475 PVAAGTKQLT
-485 ASMRQKLMI
+485 ASMRQKLLM

-505 DKSAVVV
+505 DKSVAVV
-512 KKTVKTAKSVKRKL
+512 KKTVKTAKSAKRKL
-526 QNKTEPARKG
+526 QNKTEPARKS

-547 KKQNTPKKKKYKK
+547 KKQNPPKKKKYKK
-560 NKPKQ
+560 KKPQQ
-565 TFKQKAQEATKKAAK
+565 TFKQKAQEAAKKAAK
-580 KTVTI
+580 KTVKI

-598 ILLIPILTII
+598 ILLLPILAII
-608 FIFSVLMLMFTGTAG
+608 FILSVLMLMFTGTAG

-634 QDRYLSEATEN
+634 QDRYLSDSIEN

-670 FGVDTSSYKTTPKSF
+670 FGVDTSSYKTTPKHF

-691 EFSQATSYDFDP
+691 EFSQSTSYDFDP

-709 MCAYTYNFTGDGEKE
+709 MCAYTYNFTGDGEE
-724 TVPNWEWNNSYTEV
+724 ESVPNWEWNNDYTEV

-750 HKYEDISKWKQLDK
+750 HKYEDVSKWKQLDK

-774 SSYWSVY
+774 SSYWTVY
-781 SENFSRDKMKI
+781 SENFTRSQMKI
-792 KNVPS
+792 RNVPS
-797 EIKKFC
+797 EIEQFC
-803 KNGYLHYDYS
+803 KDGYLHYDYN
-813 SLEILDANDNNK
+813 SLEVLDANGGNK
-825 RTGYFIQDQRYYVFD
+825 KTGYYIQDQRYIIKD
-840 TSGYSNAP
+840 SSGNTNNP
-848 FYSTDISTW
+848 FYAVTTANTY
-857 EFVWEHG
+857 VWEHG
-864 VDKKGNKKYEKRSDW
+864 TNKDGSKKYEKRSEW
-879 HWVDNNQ
+879 YWTDNKH
-886 QIYCVVNPYDTE
+886 QIYCVVNPSDTA
-898 KWNSS
+898 KWNSN
-903 LKNVCLISFYKKN
+903 LKDICLISFYKKN

-930 NCTFDQACRRLLSE
+930 NCTFDQACRKLLAE

-990 KSLQKL
+990 KSLERL

-1002 GYGYDIQVWNSEHC
+1002 GYGYDIQTWNSEHC
-1016 SITDC
+1016 SLTDC
-1021 HKGIDFEAQKGA
+1021 HKGVDFEAKKGA

-1038 CDGYINWINE
+1038 CDGYVNWINE
-1048 GEQSLSIKTSQD
+1048 GEQSLSINTSQD

-1070 DNKKFPFEFIYE
+1070 NNKKFPFEFIYE

-1093 VKQGQIIGEVTDYKH
+1093 VKQGQLIGEVTDYKH

>member
-26 IKTAVKSALA
+26 IKAVTKSVLI
-36 TETTALFAKDVIT
+36 TETTALITKDAIT
-49 NRFFGKEFHIHFE
+49 NRFSGKEFHIHFE
-62 RNQHKSG
+62 RSQHKSG
-69 KFKTDIKIVRSN
+69 KFKTDVKIVRAN

-111 KLKYSPKSKFG
+111 IKYSPKSKFG
-122 KVAYSATKPLLS
+122 KVAYSATKPLIS

-143 KKVVKIT
+143 KKVVKAT

-155 SAVIKS
+155 STVIKS
-161 GSFASNKLRQ
+161 GSFGLHKFRQ

-188 SITVVRNLN
+188 SITAVRNLN
-197 NARKYIIRYKAGRKE
+197 NARKYIIRYRAERKE
-212 YNQLKQSF
+212 YSQLKQSF
-220 KAQKFKTK
+220 KAQKFKVK
-228 KAKKSF
+228 KAKQSF

-252 KAISKAYKPT
+252 KTISKVYKST
-262 GKSKSEKALQHLKIY
+262 NKSKA
-277 VRKRQ
+277 
-282 LKLGYRSEKRK
+282 
-293 LKSNYHS
+293 
-300 EKTCLRKLNSR
+300 
-311 DRKSVKQYQKNRT
+311 
-324 RRIKAIKK
+324 
-332 VYGGSGIGSVKLIQK
+332 
-347 AKVFYK
+347 
-353 LNRPKRLLNA
+353 
-363 RIKGRKLQ
+363 
-371 FRHKEIN
+371 
-378 YKSSLAFN
+378 
-386 SKQFRLIQKQSKSR
+386 R

-444 KVYKNQEKLKKLL
+444 KIYKNQEKFKKLL
-457 KKQKKQAKITPI
+457 KKQKKKAKVVPI

-475 PLVAGTRQLT
+475 PLAAGAKQLT
-485 ASMRQKLMI
+485 ASMRQKLLM
-494 SDPNNDALQAV
+494 SDPNNDAFQAV
-505 DKSAVVV
+505 DKSVAVV
-512 KKTVKTAKSVKRKL
+512 KKTVKTAKSAKRKL
-526 QNKTEPARKG
+526 QNKTEPARKS

-547 KKQNTPKKKKYKK
+547 KKQNSPKKKKYKNK
-560 NKPKQ
+560 KPKQ
-565 TFKQKAQEATKKAAK
+565 TFKQKAQEAAKKAAK
-580 KTVTI
+580 KTVKI

-598 ILLIPILTII
+598 ILLLPILAII
-608 FIFSVLMLMFTGTAG
+608 FILSVLMLMFTGTAG

-634 QDRYLSEATEN
+634 QDRYLSDSIEN

-670 FGVDTSSYKTTPKSF
+670 FGVDTSSYKTTPKHF

-691 EFSQATSYDFDP
+691 EFSQSTSYDFDP
-703 DLLAAF
+703 DFLAAF
-709 MCAYTYNFTGDGEKE
+709 MCAYTYNFTGDGEEE
-724 TVPNWEWNNSYTEV
+724 TVPNWEWNNDYNEV

-750 HKYEDISKWKQLDK
+750 HKYEDVSKWKQLDK

-774 SSYWSVY
+774 SSYWTVY
-781 SENFSRDKMKI
+781 SEDFTRSQMKI
-792 KNVPS
+792 RSVPS
-797 EIKKFC
+797 EIEQFC
-803 KNGYLHYDYS
+803 KDGYLHYDYN
-813 SLEILDANDNNK
+813 SLEVLDANDGDK
-825 RTGYFIQDQRYYVFD
+825 KTGYYIQDQRYIIKD
-840 TSGYSNAP
+840 SSGNTNNP
-848 FYSTDISTW
+848 FYAVTTANTY
-857 EFVWEHG
+857 VWEHG
-864 VDKKGNKKYEKRSDW
+864 TNKDGSKKYEKRSEW
-879 HWVDNNQ
+879 YWTDNKQ
-886 QIYCVVNPYDTE
+886 QIYCVVNPSDTA
-898 KWNSS
+898 KWNSN
-903 LKNVCLISFYKKN
+903 LKDICLISFYKKN

-930 NCTFDQACRRLLSE
+930 NCTFDQACRKLLAE

-951 KDKYKDARLSFYS
+951 KDKYKEARLSFYS

-978 GNHQMFNAPVGG
+978 GNHQMLNAPVGG

-1002 GYGYDIQVWNSEHC
+1002 GYGYDIQSWNSEHC

-1021 HKGIDFEAQKGA
+1021 HKGVDFEAAKGD

-1038 CDGYINWINE
+1038 CDGYINWIDE
-1048 GEQSLSIKTSQD
+1048 SKQAISILTSND
-1060 IELWYDDKDK
+1060 LEFWYDNNSKCDV
-1070 DNKKFPFEFIYE
+1070 EVIYT
-1082 NIKTTLKQGDT
+1082 NVKTTLNQGDT

-1108 CWQNKSN
+1108 CWEDSYPFDN
-1115 SKASKNYLHITVKIG
+1115 SKSTTNYLHITLKISG
-1130 YPPKNGWKKDWK
+1130 N
-1142 DVDPRYLIYR
+1142 VADPRYLIYR
-1152 NESEGQ
+1152 HENEGK

>member
-26 IKTAVKSALA
+26 IKAVTKSVLI
-36 TETTALFAKDVIT
+36 TETTALITKDAIT
-49 NRFFGKEFHIHFE
+49 NRFSGKEFHIHFE
-62 RNQHKSG
+62 RSQHKSG
-69 KFKTDIKIVRSN
+69 KFKTDVKIVRAN

-111 KLKYSPKSKFG
+111 IKYSPKSKFG
-122 KVAYSATKPLLS
+122 KVAYSATKPLIS

-143 KKVVKIT
+143 KKVVKAT

-155 SAVIKS
+155 STVIKS
-161 GSFASNKLRQ
+161 GSFGLHKFRQ

-188 SITVVRNLN
+188 SITAVRNLN
-197 NARKYIIRYKAGRKE
+197 NARKYIIRYRAERKE
-212 YNQLKQSF
+212 YSQLKQSF
-220 KAQKFKTK
+220 KAQKFKVK
-228 KAKKSF
+228 KAKQSF

-252 KAISKAYKPT
+252 KTISKVYKST
-262 GKSKSEKALQHLKIY
+262 NKSKA
-277 VRKRQ
+277 
-282 LKLGYRSEKRK
+282 
-293 LKSNYHS
+293 
-300 EKTCLRKLNSR
+300 
-311 DRKSVKQYQKNRT
+311 
-324 RRIKAIKK
+324 
-332 VYGGSGIGSVKLIQK
+332 
-347 AKVFYK
+347 
-353 LNRPKRLLNA
+353 
-363 RIKGRKLQ
+363 
-371 FRHKEIN
+371 
-378 YKSSLAFN
+378 
-386 SKQFRLIQKQSKSR
+386 R

-406 VYKPQKKGKL
+406 VYKPQKKDKL
-416 QKLNQKQRI
+416 QKLNQKQII

-444 KVYKNQEKLKKLL
+444 RIYKNQEKFKKLL
-457 KKQKKQAKITPI
+457 KKQKKKAKVVPI

-475 PLVAGTRQLT
+475 PLAAGAKQLT
-485 ASMRQKLMI
+485 ASMRQKLLM

-505 DKSAVVV
+505 DKSVAVV
-512 KKTVKTAKSVKRKL
+512 KKTVKTAKSAKRKL
-526 QNKTEPARKG
+526 QNKTEPARKS

-547 KKQNTPKKKKYKK
+547 KKQNSPKKKKYKK
-560 NKPKQ
+560 KKPKQ
-565 TFKQKAQEATKKAAK
+565 TFKQKAQEAAKKAAK
-580 KTVTI
+580 KTVKI

-598 ILLIPILTII
+598 ILLLPILAII
-608 FIFSVLMLMFTGTAG
+608 FILSVLMLMFTGTAG

-634 QDRYLSEATEN
+634 QDRYLSDSIEN

-670 FGVDTSSYKTTPKSF
+670 FGVDTSSYKTTPKHF

-691 EFSQATSYDFDP
+691 EFSQSTSYDFDP

-709 MCAYTYNFTGDGEKE
+709 MCAYTYNFTGDGEE
-724 TVPNWEWNNSYTEV
+724 ESVPNWEWNNDYNEV

-750 HKYEDISKWKQLDK
+750 HKYEDVSKWKQLNK

-774 SSYWSVY
+774 SSYWTVY
-781 SENFSRDKMKI
+781 SEDFTRSQMKI
-792 KNVPS
+792 RSVPS
-797 EIKKFC
+797 EIEQFC
-803 KNGYLHYDYS
+803 KDGYLHYDYN
-813 SLEILDANDNNK
+813 SLEVLDANDGDK
-825 RTGYFIQDQRYYVFD
+825 KTGYYIQDQRYIIKD
-840 TSGYSNAP
+840 SSGNTNNP
-848 FYSTDISTW
+848 FYAVTTANTY
-857 EFVWEHG
+857 VWEHG
-864 VDKKGNKKYEKRSDW
+864 TNKDGSKKYEKRSEW
-879 HWVDNNQ
+879 YWTDNKQ
-886 QIYCVVNPYDTE
+886 QIYCVVNPSDTA
-898 KWNSS
+898 KWNSN
-903 LKNVCLISFYKKN
+903 LKDICLISFYKKN

-930 NCTFDQACRRLLSE
+930 NCTFDQACRKLLAE

-990 KSLQKL
+990 KSLEKL

-1002 GYGYDIQVWNSEHC
+1002 GYGYDIQTWNSEHC
-1016 SITDC
+1016 SLTDC
-1021 HKGIDFEAQKGA
+1021 HKGVDFEAKKGA

-1038 CDGYINWINE
+1038 CDGYVNWINE
-1048 GEQSLSIKTSQD
+1048 GEQSLSINTSQD

-1070 DNKKFPFEFIYE
+1070 NNKKFPFEFIYE

-1093 VKQGQIIGEVTDYKH
+1093 VKQGQLIGEVTDYKH

-1115 SKASKNYLHITVKIG
+1115 SKASKSYLHITVKIG
-1130 YPPKNGWKKDWK
+1130 YPKEFPLIGTDWSE
-1142 DVDPRYLIYR
+1142 VDLRYLIYR
-1152 NESEGQ
+1152 HENEGK

>member
-26 IKTAVKSALA
+26 IKAVTKSVLI
-36 TETTALFAKDVIT
+36 TETTALITKDAIT
-49 NRFFGKEFHIHFE
+49 NRFSGKEFHIHFE
-62 RNQHKSG
+62 RSQHKSG
-69 KFKTDIKIVRSN
+69 KFKTDVKIVRAN

-111 KLKYSPKSKFG
+111 IKYSPKSKFG
-122 KVAYSATKPLLS
+122 KVAYSATKPLIS

-143 KKVVKIT
+143 KKVVKAT
-150 ALTTE
+150 ALTAE
-155 SAVIKS
+155 SAVITS
-161 GSFASNKLRQ
+161 SSFALNKLRQ

-188 SITVVRNLN
+188 SITAVRNLN
-197 NARKYIIRYKAGRKE
+197 NARKYIIRYRAERKE
-212 YNQLKQSF
+212 YSQLKQSF
-220 KAQKFKTK
+220 KVQKFKVK
-228 KAKKSF
+228 KAKQSF

-252 KAISKAYKPT
+252 KTISKAYKHT
-262 GKSKSEKALQHLKIY
+262 GKIKDIKSTH
-277 VRKRQ
+277 
-282 LKLGYRSEKRK
+282 
-293 LKSNYHS
+293 
-300 EKTCLRKLNSR
+300 KT
-311 DRKSVKQYQKNRT
+311 
-324 RRIKAIKK
+324 
-332 VYGGSGIGSVKLIQK
+332 
-347 AKVFYK
+347 
-353 LNRPKRLLNA
+353 
-363 RIKGRKLQ
+363 
-371 FRHKEIN
+371 
-378 YKSSLAFN
+378 
-386 SKQFRLIQKQSKSR
+386 
-400 FKAIKK
+400 
-406 VYKPQKKGKL
+406 QKKGKL

-444 KVYKNQEKLKKLL
+444 KIYKNQEKFKKLL
-457 KKQKKQAKITPI
+457 KKQKKKAKVVPI

-475 PLVAGTRQLT
+475 PLAAGAKQLT
-485 ASMRQKLMI
+485 ASMRQKLLM

-505 DKSAVVV
+505 DKSVAVV
-512 KKTVKTAKSVKRKL
+512 KKTVKTAKSAKRKL
-526 QNKTEPARKG
+526 QNKTEPARKS

-547 KKQNTPKKKKYKK
+547 KKQNSPKKKKYKK
-560 NKPKQ
+560 KKPKQ
-565 TFKQKAQEATKKAAK
+565 TFKQKAQEAAKKAAK
-580 KTVTI
+580 KTVKI

-598 ILLIPILTII
+598 ILLLPILAII
-608 FIFSVLMLMFTGTAG
+608 FILSVLMLMFTGTAG

-634 QDRYLSEATEN
+634 QDRYLSDSIEN

-670 FGVDTSSYKTTPKSF
+670 FGVDTSSYKTTPKHF

-691 EFSQATSYDFDP
+691 EFSQSTSYDFDP

-709 MCAYTYNFTGDGEKE
+709 MCAYTYNFTGDGEE
-724 TVPNWEWNNSYTEV
+724 ESVPNWEWNNDYTEV

-750 HKYEDISKWKQLDK
+750 HKYEDVSKWKQLDK

-774 SSYWSVY
+774 SSYWTVY
-781 SENFSRDKMKI
+781 SEDFTRSQMKI
-792 KNVPS
+792 RNVPS
-797 EIKKFC
+797 EIEQFC
-803 KNGYLHYDYS
+803 KDGYLHYDYN
-813 SLEILDANDNNK
+813 SLEVLDANDGNK
-825 RTGYFIQDQRYYVFD
+825 KTGYYIQDQRYIIKD
-840 TSGYSNAP
+840 SSGNTNNP
-848 FYSTDISTW
+848 FYAVTTANTY
-857 EFVWEHG
+857 VWEHG
-864 VDKKGNKKYEKRSDW
+864 TNKDGSKKYEKRSEW
-879 HWVDNNQ
+879 YWTDNKQ
-886 QIYCVVNPYDTE
+886 QIYCVVNPSDTV
-898 KWNSS
+898 KWNSN
-903 LKNVCLISFYKKN
+903 LKDICLISFYKKN

-930 NCTFDQACRRLLSE
+930 NCTFDQACRKLLAE

-990 KSLQKL
+990 KSLEKL

-1002 GYGYDIQVWNSEHC
+1002 GYGYDIQTWNSEHC
-1016 SITDC
+1016 SLTDC
-1021 HKGIDFEAQKGA
+1021 HKGVDFEAKKGA

-1038 CDGYINWINE
+1038 CDGYVNWINE
-1048 GEQSLSIKTSQD
+1048 GEQSLSINTSQD

-1070 DNKKFPFEFIYE
+1070 NNKKFPFEFIYE

-1093 VKQGQIIGEVTDYKH
+1093 VKQGQLIGEVTDYKH

-1115 SKASKNYLHITVKIG
+1115 SKASKSYLHITVKIG
-1130 YPPKNGWKKDWK
+1130 YPKEFPLIGTDWSE
-1142 DVDPRYLIYR
+1142 VDLRYLIYR
-1152 NESEGQ
+1152 HENEGK

>member
-26 IKTAVKSALA
+26 IKAVTKSVLI
-36 TETTALFAKDVIT
+36 TETTALITKDAIT
-49 NRFFGKEFHIHFE
+49 NRFSGKEFHIHFE
-62 RNQHKSG
+62 RSQHKSG
-69 KFKTDIKIVRSN
+69 KFKTDVKIVRAN

-111 KLKYSPKSKFG
+111 IKYSPKSKFG
-122 KVAYSATKPLLS
+122 KVAYSATKPLIS

-143 KKVVKIT
+143 KKVVKAT
-150 ALTTE
+150 ALTAE
-155 SAVIKS
+155 SAVITS
-161 GSFASNKLRQ
+161 SSFALNKLRQ

-188 SITVVRNLN
+188 SITAVRNLN
-197 NARKYIIRYKAGRKE
+197 NARKYIIRYRAERKE
-212 YNQLKQSF
+212 YSQLKQSF
-220 KAQKFKTK
+220 KAQKFKVK
-228 KAKKSF
+228 KAKQSF

-252 KAISKAYKPT
+252 KTISKVYKST
-262 GKSKSEKALQHLKIY
+262 NKSKA
-277 VRKRQ
+277 
-282 LKLGYRSEKRK
+282 
-293 LKSNYHS
+293 
-300 EKTCLRKLNSR
+300 
-311 DRKSVKQYQKNRT
+311 
-324 RRIKAIKK
+324 
-332 VYGGSGIGSVKLIQK
+332 
-347 AKVFYK
+347 
-353 LNRPKRLLNA
+353 
-363 RIKGRKLQ
+363 
-371 FRHKEIN
+371 
-378 YKSSLAFN
+378 
-386 SKQFRLIQKQSKSR
+386 R

-444 KVYKNQEKLKKLL
+444 KIYKNQEKFKKLL
-457 KKQKKQAKITPI
+457 KKQKKEAKVVPI

-475 PLVAGTRQLT
+475 PVAAGTKQLT
-485 ASMRQKLMI
+485 ASMQQKLLM

-505 DKSAVVV
+505 DKSVAVV
-512 KKTVKTAKSVKRKL
+512 KKTVKTAKSAKRKL
-526 QNKTEPARKG
+526 QNKTEPARKS

-547 KKQNTPKKKKYKK
+547 KKQNPPKKKKYKK
-560 NKPKQ
+560 KKPQQ
-565 TFKQKAQEATKKAAK
+565 TFKQKAQEAAKKAAK
-580 KTVTI
+580 KTVKI

-598 ILLIPILTII
+598 ILLLPILAII
-608 FIFSVLMLMFTGTAG
+608 FILSVLMLMFTGTAG

-634 QDRYLSEATEN
+634 QDRYLSDSIEN

-670 FGVDTSSYKTTPKSF
+670 FGVDTSSYKTTPKHF

-691 EFSQATSYDFDP
+691 EFSQSTSYDFDP

-709 MCAYTYNFTGDGEKE
+709 MCAYTYNFTGDGEE
-724 TVPNWEWNNSYTEV
+724 ESVPNWEWNNDYTEV

-750 HKYEDISKWKQLDK
+750 HKYEDVSKWKQLDK

-774 SSYWSVY
+774 SSYWTVY
-781 SENFSRDKMKI
+781 SEDFTRSQMKI
-792 KNVPS
+792 RNVPS
-797 EIKKFC
+797 EIEQFC
-803 KNGYLHYDYS
+803 KDGYLHYDYN
-813 SLEILDANDNNK
+813 SLEVLDANDGNK
-825 RTGYFIQDQRYYVFD
+825 KTGYYIQDQRYIIKD
-840 TSGYSNAP
+840 SSRNTNNP
-848 FYSTDISTW
+848 FYAVTTANTY
-857 EFVWEHG
+857 VWEHG
-864 VDKKGNKKYEKRSDW
+864 TNKDGSKKYEKRSDW
-879 HWVDNNQ
+879 HWIDNKQ
-886 QIYCVVNPYDTE
+886 QIYCVVNPSDTA
-898 KWNSS
+898 KWNSN
-903 LKNVCLISFYKKN
+903 LKDICLISFYKKN

-930 NCTFDQACRRLLSE
+930 NCTFDQACRKLLAE

-990 KSLQKL
+990 KSLEKL

-1002 GYGYDIQVWNSEHC
+1002 GYGYDIQTWNSEHC
-1016 SITDC
+1016 SLTDC
-1021 HKGIDFEAQKGA
+1021 HKGVDFEAKKGA

-1038 CDGYINWINE
+1038 CDGYVNWINE
-1048 GEQSLSIKTSQD
+1048 GEQSLSINTSQD

-1070 DNKKFPFEFIYE
+1070 NNKKFPFEFIYE

-1093 VKQGQIIGEVTDYKH
+1093 VKQGQLIGEVTDYKH

-1115 SKASKNYLHITVKIG
+1115 SKASKSYLHITVKIG
-1130 YPPKNGWKKDWK
+1130 YPKEFPLIGTDWSE
-1142 DVDPRYLIYR
+1142 VDLRYLIYR
-1152 NESEGQ
+1152 HENEGK

>member
-26 IKTAVKSALA
+26 IKAVTKSVLI
-36 TETTALFAKDVIT
+36 TETTALITKDAIT
-49 NRFFGKEFHIHFE
+49 NRFSGKEFHIHFE
-62 RNQHKSG
+62 RSQHKSG
-69 KFKTDIKIVRSN
+69 KFKTDVKIVRAN

-111 KLKYSPKSKFG
+111 IKYSPKSKFG
-122 KVAYSATKPLLS
+122 KVAYSATKPLIS

-143 KKVVKIT
+143 KKVVKAT
-150 ALTTE
+150 ALTAE
-155 SAVIKS
+155 SAVITS
-161 GSFASNKLRQ
+161 SSFALNKLRQ

-188 SITVVRNLN
+188 SITAVRNLN
-197 NARKYIIRYKAGRKE
+197 NARKYIIRYRAERKE
-212 YNQLKQSF
+212 YSQLKQSF
-220 KAQKFKTK
+220 KAQKFKVK
-228 KAKKSF
+228 KAKQSF

-252 KAISKAYKPT
+252 KTISKVYKST
-262 GKSKSEKALQHLKIY
+262 NKSKA
-277 VRKRQ
+277 
-282 LKLGYRSEKRK
+282 
-293 LKSNYHS
+293 
-300 EKTCLRKLNSR
+300 
-311 DRKSVKQYQKNRT
+311 
-324 RRIKAIKK
+324 
-332 VYGGSGIGSVKLIQK
+332 
-347 AKVFYK
+347 
-353 LNRPKRLLNA
+353 
-363 RIKGRKLQ
+363 
-371 FRHKEIN
+371 
-378 YKSSLAFN
+378 
-386 SKQFRLIQKQSKSR
+386 R

-406 VYKPQKKGKL
+406 VYKPQKKDKL
-416 QKLNQKQRI
+416 QKLNQKQII

-444 KVYKNQEKLKKLL
+444 RIYKNQEKFKKLL
-457 KKQKKQAKITPI
+457 KKQKKKAKVVPI

-475 PLVAGTRQLT
+475 PLAAGAKQLT
-485 ASMRQKLMI
+485 ASMRQKLLM

-505 DKSAVVV
+505 DKSVAVV
-512 KKTVKTAKSVKRKL
+512 KKTVKTAKSAKRKL
-526 QNKTEPARKG
+526 QNKTEPARKS

-547 KKQNTPKKKKYKK
+547 KKQNSPKKKKYKK
-560 NKPKQ
+560 KKPKQ
-565 TFKQKAQEATKKAAK
+565 TFKQKAQEAAKKAAK
-580 KTVTI
+580 KTVKI

-598 ILLIPILTII
+598 ILLLPILAII
-608 FIFSVLMLMFTGTAG
+608 FILSVLMLMFTGTAG

-634 QDRYLSEATEN
+634 QDRYLSDSIEN

-670 FGVDTSSYKTTPKSF
+670 FGVDTSSYKTTPKHF

-691 EFSQATSYDFDP
+691 EFSQSTSYDFDP

-709 MCAYTYNFTGDGEKE
+709 MCAYTYNFTGDGEE
-724 TVPNWEWNNSYTEV
+724 ESVPNWEWNNDYNEV

-750 HKYEDISKWKQLDK
+750 HKYEDVSKWKQLNK

-774 SSYWSVY
+774 SSYWTVY
-781 SENFSRDKMKI
+781 SEDFTRSQMKI
-792 KNVPS
+792 RSVPS
-797 EIKKFC
+797 EIEQFC
-803 KNGYLHYDYS
+803 KDGYLHYDYN
-813 SLEILDANDNNK
+813 SLEVLDANDGDK
-825 RTGYFIQDQRYYVFD
+825 KTGYYIQDQRYIIKD
-840 TSGYSNAP
+840 SSGNTNNP
-848 FYSTDISTW
+848 FYAVTTANTY
-857 EFVWEHG
+857 VWEHG
-864 VDKKGNKKYEKRSDW
+864 TNKDGSKKYEKRSEW
-879 HWVDNNQ
+879 YWTDNKQ
-886 QIYCVVNPYDTE
+886 QIYCVVNPSDTA
-898 KWNSS
+898 KWNSN
-903 LKNVCLISFYKKN
+903 LKDICLISFYKKN

-930 NCTFDQACRRLLSE
+930 NCTFDQACRKLLAE

-990 KSLQKL
+990 KSLEKL

-1002 GYGYDIQVWNSEHC
+1002 GYGYDIQTWNSEHC
-1016 SITDC
+1016 SLTDC
-1021 HKGIDFEAQKGA
+1021 HKGVDFEAKKGA

-1038 CDGYINWINE
+1038 CDGYVNWINE
-1048 GEQSLSIKTSQD
+1048 GEQSLSINTSQD

-1070 DNKKFPFEFIYE
+1070 NNKKFPFEFIYE

-1093 VKQGQIIGEVTDYKH
+1093 VKQGQLIGEVTDYKH

-1115 SKASKNYLHITVKIG
+1115 SKASKSYLHITVKIG
-1130 YPPKNGWKKDWK
+1130 YPKEFPLIGTDWSE
-1142 DVDPRYLIYR
+1142 VDLRYLIYR
-1152 NESEGQ
+1152 HENEGK

>member
-26 IKTAVKSALA
+26 IKAVTKSVLI
-36 TETTALFAKDVIT
+36 TETTALITKDAIT
-49 NRFFGKEFHIHFE
+49 NRFSGKEFHIHFE
-62 RNQHKSG
+62 RSQHKSG
-69 KFKTDIKIVRSN
+69 KFKTDVKIVRAN

-111 KLKYSPKSKFG
+111 IKYSPKSKFG
-122 KVAYSATKPLLS
+122 KVAYSATKPLIS

-143 KKVVKIT
+143 KKVVKAT
-150 ALTTE
+150 ALTAE
-155 SAVIKS
+155 SAVITS
-161 GSFASNKLRQ
+161 SSFALNKLRQ

-188 SITVVRNLN
+188 SITAVRNLN
-197 NARKYIIRYKAGRKE
+197 NARKYIIRYRAERKE
-212 YNQLKQSF
+212 YSQLKQSF
-220 KAQKFKTK
+220 KAQKFKVK
-228 KAKKSF
+228 KAKQSF

-252 KAISKAYKPT
+252 KTISKVYKST
-262 GKSKSEKALQHLKIY
+262 NKSKA
-277 VRKRQ
+277 
-282 LKLGYRSEKRK
+282 
-293 LKSNYHS
+293 
-300 EKTCLRKLNSR
+300 
-311 DRKSVKQYQKNRT
+311 
-324 RRIKAIKK
+324 
-332 VYGGSGIGSVKLIQK
+332 
-347 AKVFYK
+347 
-353 LNRPKRLLNA
+353 
-363 RIKGRKLQ
+363 
-371 FRHKEIN
+371 
-378 YKSSLAFN
+378 
-386 SKQFRLIQKQSKSR
+386 R

-416 QKLNQKQRI
+416 QKLNQKQKI
-425 QKNIRLKKLQRKK
+425 QKNTRLKKLQRKK

-444 KVYKNQEKLKKLL
+444 KIYKNQEKFKKLL
-457 KKQKKQAKITPI
+457 KKQKKKAKVVPI

-475 PLVAGTRQLT
+475 PVAAGTKQLT
-485 ASMRQKLMI
+485 ASMRQKLLM

-505 DKSAVVV
+505 DKSVAVV
-512 KKTVKTAKSVKRKL
+512 KKTVKTAKSAKRKL
-526 QNKTEPARKG
+526 QNKTEPARKS

-547 KKQNTPKKKKYKK
+547 KKQNSPKKKKYKK
-560 NKPKQ
+560 KKPKQ
-565 TFKQKAQEATKKAAK
+565 TFKQKAQEAAKKAAK
-580 KTVTI
+580 KTVKI

-598 ILLIPILTII
+598 ILLLPILAII
-608 FIFSVLMLMFTGTAG
+608 FILSVLMLMFTGTAG

-634 QDRYLSEATEN
+634 QDRYLSDSIEN

-670 FGVDTSSYKTTPKSF
+670 FGVDTSSYKTTPKHF

-691 EFSQATSYDFDP
+691 EFSQSTSYDFDP

-709 MCAYTYNFTGDGEKE
+709 MCAYTYNFTGDGEE
-724 TVPNWEWNNSYTEV
+724 ESVPNWEWNNDYTEV

-750 HKYEDISKWKQLDK
+750 HKYEDVSKWKQLDK

-774 SSYWSVY
+774 SSYWTVY
-781 SENFSRDKMKI
+781 SEDFTRSQMKI
-792 KNVPS
+792 RNVPS
-797 EIKKFC
+797 EIEQFC
-803 KNGYLHYDYS
+803 KDGYLHYDYN
-813 SLEILDANDNNK
+813 SLEVLDANDGNK
-825 RTGYFIQDQRYYVFD
+825 KTGYYIQDQRYIIKD
-840 TSGYSNAP
+840 SSGNTNNP
-848 FYSTDISTW
+848 FYAVTTANTY
-857 EFVWEHG
+857 VWEHG
-864 VDKKGNKKYEKRSDW
+864 TNKDGSKKYEKRSEW
-879 HWVDNNQ
+879 YWTDNKQ
-886 QIYCVVNPYDTE
+886 QIYCVVNPSDTA
-898 KWNSS
+898 KWNSN
-903 LKNVCLISFYKKN
+903 LKDICLISFYKKN

-930 NCTFDQACRRLLSE
+930 NCTFDQACRKLLAE

-990 KSLQKL
+990 KSLEKL

-1002 GYGYDIQVWNSEHC
+1002 GYGYDIQTWNSEHC
-1016 SITDC
+1016 SLTDC
-1021 HKGIDFEAQKGA
+1021 HKGVDFEAKKGA

-1038 CDGYINWINE
+1038 CDGYVNWINE
-1048 GEQSLSIKTSQD
+1048 SEQSLSINTSQD

-1070 DNKKFPFEFIYE
+1070 NNKKFPFEFIYE

-1093 VKQGQIIGEVTDYKH
+1093 VKQGQLIGEVTDYKH

-1115 SKASKNYLHITVKIG
+1115 SKASKSYLHITVKIG
-1130 YPPKNGWKKDWK
+1130 YPKEFPLIGTDWSE
-1142 DVDPRYLIYR
+1142 VDLRYLIYR
-1152 NESEGQ
+1152 HENEGK

>member
-26 IKTAVKSALA
+26 IKAVTKSVLI
-36 TETTALFAKDVIT
+36 TETTALITKDAIT
-49 NRFFGKEFHIHFE
+49 NRFSGKEFHIHFE
-62 RNQHKSG
+62 RSQHKSG
-69 KFKTDIKIVRSN
+69 KFKTDVKIVRAN

-111 KLKYSPKSKFG
+111 IKYSPKSKFG
-122 KVAYSATKPLLS
+122 KVAYSATKPLIS

-143 KKVVKIT
+143 KKVVKAT
-150 ALTTE
+150 ALTAE
-155 SAVIKS
+155 SAVITS
-161 GSFASNKLRQ
+161 SSFALNKLRQ

-188 SITVVRNLN
+188 SITAVRNLN
-197 NARKYIIRYKAGRKE
+197 NARKYIIRYRAERKE
-212 YNQLKQSF
+212 YSQLKQSF
-220 KAQKFKTK
+220 KAQKFKVK
-228 KAKKSF
+228 KAKQSF

-252 KAISKAYKPT
+252 KTISKVYKST
-262 GKSKSEKALQHLKIY
+262 NKSKA
-277 VRKRQ
+277 
-282 LKLGYRSEKRK
+282 
-293 LKSNYHS
+293 
-300 EKTCLRKLNSR
+300 
-311 DRKSVKQYQKNRT
+311 
-324 RRIKAIKK
+324 
-332 VYGGSGIGSVKLIQK
+332 
-347 AKVFYK
+347 
-353 LNRPKRLLNA
+353 
-363 RIKGRKLQ
+363 
-371 FRHKEIN
+371 
-378 YKSSLAFN
+378 
-386 SKQFRLIQKQSKSR
+386 R

-425 QKNIRLKKLQRKK
+425 QKNTRLKKLQRKK

-444 KVYKNQEKLKKLL
+444 KIYKNQEKFKKLL
-457 KKQKKQAKITPI
+457 KKQKKKAKVVPI

-475 PLVAGTRQLT
+475 PVAAGTKQLT
-485 ASMRQKLMI
+485 ASMRQKLLM

-505 DKSAVVV
+505 DKSVAVV
-512 KKTVKTAKSVKRKL
+512 KKTVKTAKSAKRKL
-526 QNKTEPARKG
+526 HKKTEPARKS

-547 KKQNTPKKKKYKK
+547 KKQNPPKKKKYKK
-560 NKPKQ
+560 KKPQQ
-565 TFKQKAQEATKKAAK
+565 TFKQKAQEAAKKAAK
-580 KTVTI
+580 KTVKI

-598 ILLIPILTII
+598 ILLLPILAII
-608 FIFSVLMLMFTGTAG
+608 FILSVLMLMFTGTAG

-634 QDRYLSEATEN
+634 QDRYLSDSIEN
-645 YTKIAYDFNQKIL
+645 YTKIAYNFNQKIL

-670 FGVDTSSYKTTPKSF
+670 FGVDTSSYKTTPKHF

-691 EFSQATSYDFDP
+691 EFSQSTSYDFDP

-709 MCAYTYNFTGDGEKE
+709 MCAYTYNFTGDGEE
-724 TVPNWEWNNSYTEV
+724 ESVPNWEWNNDYTEV

-750 HKYEDISKWKQLDK
+750 HKYEDVSKWKQFDK

-774 SSYWSVY
+774 SSYWTVY
-781 SENFSRDKMKI
+781 SEDFTRSQMKI
-792 KNVPS
+792 RNVPS
-797 EIKKFC
+797 EIEQFC
-803 KNGYLHYDYS
+803 KDGYLHYDYN
-813 SLEILDANDNNK
+813 SLEVLDANDGNK
-825 RTGYFIQDQRYYVFD
+825 KTGYYIQDQRYIIKD
-840 TSGYSNAP
+840 SSGNTNNP
-848 FYSTDISTW
+848 FYAVTTANTY
-857 EFVWEHG
+857 VWEHG
-864 VDKKGNKKYEKRSDW
+864 TNKDGSKKYEKRSEW
-879 HWVDNNQ
+879 YWTDNKQ
-886 QIYCVVNPYDTE
+886 QIYCVVNPSDTA
-898 KWNSS
+898 KWNSN
-903 LKNVCLISFYKKN
+903 LKDICLISFYKKN

-930 NCTFDQACRRLLSE
+930 NCTFDQACRKLLAE

-990 KSLQKL
+990 KSLEKL

-1002 GYGYDIQVWNSEHC
+1002 GYGYDIQTWNSEHC
-1016 SITDC
+1016 SLTDC
-1021 HKGIDFEAQKGA
+1021 HKGVDFEAKKGA

-1038 CDGYINWINE
+1038 CDGYVNWINE
-1048 GEQSLSIKTSQD
+1048 GEQSLSINTSQD

-1070 DNKKFPFEFIYE
+1070 NNKKFPFEFIYE

-1093 VKQGQIIGEVTDYKH
+1093 VKQGQLIGEVTDYKH

-1115 SKASKNYLHITVKIG
+1115 SKASKSYLHITVKIG
-1130 YPPKNGWKKDWK
+1130 YPKEFPLIGTDWSE
-1142 DVDPRYLIYR
+1142 VDLRYLIYR
-1152 NESEGQ
+1152 HENEGK

>member
-26 IKTAVKSALA
+26 IKAVTKSVLI
-36 TETTALFAKDVIT
+36 TETTALITKDAIT
-49 NRFFGKEFHIHFE
+49 NRFSGKEFHIHFE
-62 RNQHKSG
+62 RSQHKSG
-69 KFKTDIKIVRSN
+69 KFKTDVKIVRAN

-111 KLKYSPKSKFG
+111 IKYSPKSKFG
-122 KVAYSATKPLLS
+122 KVAYSATKPLIS

-143 KKVVKIT
+143 KKVVKAT

-155 SAVIKS
+155 STVIKS
-161 GSFASNKLRQ
+161 GSFGLHKFRQ

-188 SITVVRNLN
+188 SITAVRNLN
-197 NARKYIIRYKAGRKE
+197 NARKYIIRYRAERKE
-212 YNQLKQSF
+212 YSQLKQSF
-220 KAQKFKTK
+220 KAQKFKVK
-228 KAKKSF
+228 KAKQSF

-252 KAISKAYKPT
+252 KTISKVYKST
-262 GKSKSEKALQHLKIY
+262 NKSKA
-277 VRKRQ
+277 
-282 LKLGYRSEKRK
+282 
-293 LKSNYHS
+293 
-300 EKTCLRKLNSR
+300 
-311 DRKSVKQYQKNRT
+311 
-324 RRIKAIKK
+324 
-332 VYGGSGIGSVKLIQK
+332 
-347 AKVFYK
+347 
-353 LNRPKRLLNA
+353 
-363 RIKGRKLQ
+363 
-371 FRHKEIN
+371 
-378 YKSSLAFN
+378 
-386 SKQFRLIQKQSKSR
+386 R

-444 KVYKNQEKLKKLL
+444 KIYKNQEKFKKLL
-457 KKQKKQAKITPI
+457 KKQKKKAKVVPI

-475 PLVAGTRQLT
+475 PLAAGAKQLT
-485 ASMRQKLMI
+485 ASMRQKLLM
-494 SDPNNDALQAV
+494 SDPNNDAFQAV
-505 DKSAVVV
+505 DKSVAVV
-512 KKTVKTAKSVKRKL
+512 KKTVKTAKSAKRKL
-526 QNKTEPARKG
+526 QNKTEPARKS

-547 KKQNTPKKKKYKK
+547 KKQNSPKKKKYKNK
-560 NKPKQ
+560 KPKQ
-565 TFKQKAQEATKKAAK
+565 TFKQKAQEAAKKAAK
-580 KTVTI
+580 KTVKI

-598 ILLIPILTII
+598 ILLLPILAII
-608 FIFSVLMLMFTGTAG
+608 FILSVLMLMFTGTAG

-634 QDRYLSEATEN
+634 QDRYLSDSIEN

-670 FGVDTSSYKTTPKSF
+670 FGVDTSSYKTTPKHF

-691 EFSQATSYDFDP
+691 EFSQSTSYDFDP

-709 MCAYTYNFTGDGEKE
+709 MCAYTYNFTGDGEEE
-724 TVPNWEWNNSYTEV
+724 TVPNWEWNNDYNEV

-750 HKYEDISKWKQLDK
+750 HKYEDVSKWKQLDK

-774 SSYWSVY
+774 SSYWTVY
-781 SENFSRDKMKI
+781 SEDFTRSQMKI
-792 KNVPS
+792 RSVPS
-797 EIKKFC
+797 EIEQFC
-803 KNGYLHYDYS
+803 KDGYLHYDYN
-813 SLEILDANDNNK
+813 SLEVLDANDGDK
-825 RTGYFIQDQRYYVFD
+825 KTGYYIQDQRYIIKD
-840 TSGYSNAP
+840 SSGNTNNP
-848 FYSTDISTW
+848 FYAVTTANTY
-857 EFVWEHG
+857 VWEHG
-864 VDKKGNKKYEKRSDW
+864 TNKDGSKKYEKRSEW
-879 HWVDNNQ
+879 YWTDNKQ
-886 QIYCVVNPYDTE
+886 QIYCVVNPSDTA
-898 KWNSS
+898 KWNSN
-903 LKNVCLISFYKKN
+903 LKDICLISFYKKN

-930 NCTFDQACRRLLSE
+930 NCTFDQACRKLLAE

-951 KDKYKDARLSFYS
+951 KDKYKEARLSFYS

-990 KSLQKL
+990 KSLEKL

-1002 GYGYDIQVWNSEHC
+1002 GYGYDIQTWNSEHC
-1016 SITDC
+1016 SLTDC
-1021 HKGIDFEAQKGA
+1021 HKGVDFEAKKGA

-1038 CDGYINWINE
+1038 CDGYVNWINE
-1048 GEQSLSIKTSQD
+1048 GEQSLSINTSQD

-1070 DNKKFPFEFIYE
+1070 NNKKFPFEFIYE

-1093 VKQGQIIGEVTDYKH
+1093 VKQGQLIGEVTDYKH

-1115 SKASKNYLHITVKIG
+1115 SKASKSYLHITVKIG
-1130 YPPKNGWKKDWK
+1130 YPKEFPLIGTDWSE
-1142 DVDPRYLIYR
+1142 VDLRYLIYR
-1152 NESEGQ
+1152 HENEGK

>member
-26 IKTAVKSALA
+26 IKAVTKSVLI
-36 TETTALFAKDVIT
+36 TETTALITKDAIT
-49 NRFFGKEFHIHFE
+49 NRFSGKEFHIHFE
-62 RNQHKSG
+62 RSQHKSG
-69 KFKTDIKIVRSN
+69 KFKTDVKIVRAN

-111 KLKYSPKSKFG
+111 IKYSPKSKFG
-122 KVAYSATKPLLS
+122 KVAYSATKPLIS

-143 KKVVKIT
+143 KKVVKAT

-155 SAVIKS
+155 STVIKS
-161 GSFASNKLRQ
+161 GSFGLHKFRQ

-188 SITVVRNLN
+188 SITAVRNLN
-197 NARKYIIRYKAGRKE
+197 NARKYIIRYRAERKE
-212 YNQLKQSF
+212 YSQLKQSF
-220 KAQKFKTK
+220 KAQKFKVK
-228 KAKKSF
+228 KAKQSF

-252 KAISKAYKPT
+252 KTISKVYKST
-262 GKSKSEKALQHLKIY
+262 NKSKA
-277 VRKRQ
+277 
-282 LKLGYRSEKRK
+282 
-293 LKSNYHS
+293 
-300 EKTCLRKLNSR
+300 
-311 DRKSVKQYQKNRT
+311 
-324 RRIKAIKK
+324 
-332 VYGGSGIGSVKLIQK
+332 
-347 AKVFYK
+347 
-353 LNRPKRLLNA
+353 
-363 RIKGRKLQ
+363 
-371 FRHKEIN
+371 
-378 YKSSLAFN
+378 
-386 SKQFRLIQKQSKSR
+386 R

-444 KVYKNQEKLKKLL
+444 RIYKNQEKFKKLL
-457 KKQKKQAKITPI
+457 KKQKKKAKVVPI

-475 PLVAGTRQLT
+475 PLAAGAKQLT
-485 ASMRQKLMI
+485 ASMRQKLLM

-505 DKSAVVV
+505 DKSVAVV
-512 KKTVKTAKSVKRKL
+512 KKTVKTAKSAKRKL
-526 QNKTEPARKG
+526 QNKTEPARKS

-547 KKQNTPKKKKYKK
+547 KKQNSPKKKKYKK
-560 NKPKQ
+560 KKPKQ
-565 TFKQKAQEATKKAAK
+565 TFKQKAQEAAKKAAK
-580 KTVTI
+580 KTVKI

-598 ILLIPILTII
+598 ILLLPILAII
-608 FIFSVLMLMFTGTAG
+608 FILSVLMLMFTGTAG

-634 QDRYLSEATEN
+634 QDRYLSDSIEN

-670 FGVDTSSYKTTPKSF
+670 FGVDTSSYKTTPKHF

-691 EFSQATSYDFDP
+691 EFSQSTSYDFDP

-709 MCAYTYNFTGDGEKE
+709 MCAYTYNFTGDGEE
-724 TVPNWEWNNSYTEV
+724 ESVPNWEWNNDYTEV

-750 HKYEDISKWKQLDK
+750 HKYEDVSKWKQLDK

-774 SSYWSVY
+774 SSYWTVY
-781 SENFSRDKMKI
+781 SEDFTRSQMKI
-792 KNVPS
+792 RNVPS
-797 EIKKFC
+797 EIEQFC
-803 KNGYLHYDYS
+803 KDGYLHYDYN
-813 SLEILDANDNNK
+813 SLEVLDANDGNK
-825 RTGYFIQDQRYYVFD
+825 KTGYYIQDQRYIIKD
-840 TSGYSNAP
+840 SSGNTNNP
-848 FYSTDISTW
+848 FYAVTTANTY
-857 EFVWEHG
+857 VWEHG
-864 VDKKGNKKYEKRSDW
+864 TNKDGSKKYEKRSEW
-879 HWVDNNQ
+879 YWTDNKQ
-886 QIYCVVNPYDTE
+886 QIYCVVNPSDTA
-898 KWNSS
+898 KWNSN
-903 LKNVCLISFYKKN
+903 LKDICLISFYKKN

-930 NCTFDQACRRLLSE
+930 NCTFDQACRKLLAE

-990 KSLQKL
+990 KSLEKL

-1002 GYGYDIQVWNSEHC
+1002 GYGYDIQTWNSEHC
-1016 SITDC
+1016 SLTDC
-1021 HKGIDFEAQKGA
+1021 HKGVDFEAKKGA

-1038 CDGYINWINE
+1038 CDGYVNWINE
-1048 GEQSLSIKTSQD
+1048 GEQSLSINTSQD

-1070 DNKKFPFEFIYE
+1070 NNKKFPFEFIYE

-1093 VKQGQIIGEVTDYKH
+1093 VKQGQLIGEVTDYKH

-1115 SKASKNYLHITVKIG
+1115 SKASKSYLHITIKIG
-1130 YPPKNGWKKDWK
+1130 YPKEFPLIGTDWSE
-1142 DVDPRYLIYR
+1142 VDLRYLIYR
-1152 NESEGQ
+1152 HENEGK

>member
-26 IKTAVKSALA
+26 IKAVTKSVLI
-36 TETTALFAKDVIT
+36 TETTALITKDAIT
-49 NRFFGKEFHIHFE
+49 NRFSGKEFHIHFE
-62 RNQHKSG
+62 RSQHKSG
-69 KFKTDIKIVRSN
+69 KFKTDVKIVRAN

-111 KLKYSPKSKFG
+111 IKYSPKSKFG
-122 KVAYSATKPLLS
+122 KVAYSATKPLIS

-143 KKVVKIT
+143 KKVVKAT
-150 ALTTE
+150 ALTAE
-155 SAVIKS
+155 SAVITS
-161 GSFASNKLRQ
+161 SSFALNKLRQ

-188 SITVVRNLN
+188 SITAVRNLN
-197 NARKYIIRYKAGRKE
+197 NARKYIIRYRAERKE
-212 YNQLKQSF
+212 YSQLKQSF
-220 KAQKFKTK
+220 KAQKFKVK
-228 KAKKSF
+228 KAKQSF

-252 KAISKAYKPT
+252 KTILKVYKSTNKSKA
-262 GKSKSEKALQHLKIY
+262 
-277 VRKRQ
+277 
-282 LKLGYRSEKRK
+282 
-293 LKSNYHS
+293 
-300 EKTCLRKLNSR
+300 
-311 DRKSVKQYQKNRT
+311 
-324 RRIKAIKK
+324 
-332 VYGGSGIGSVKLIQK
+332 
-347 AKVFYK
+347 
-353 LNRPKRLLNA
+353 
-363 RIKGRKLQ
+363 
-371 FRHKEIN
+371 
-378 YKSSLAFN
+378 
-386 SKQFRLIQKQSKSR
+386 R

-425 QKNIRLKKLQRKK
+425 QKNTRLKKLQRKK

-444 KVYKNQEKLKKLL
+444 KIYKNQEKFKKLL
-457 KKQKKQAKITPI
+457 KKQKKKAKVVPI

-475 PLVAGTRQLT
+475 PVAAGTKQLT
-485 ASMRQKLMI
+485 ASMRQKLLM

-505 DKSAVVV
+505 DKSVAVV
-512 KKTVKTAKSVKRKL
+512 KKTVKTAKSAKRKL
-526 QNKTEPARKG
+526 QNKTEPARKS

-547 KKQNTPKKKKYKK
+547 KKQNPPKKKKYKK
-560 NKPKQ
+560 KKPQQ
-565 TFKQKAQEATKKAAK
+565 TFKQKAQEAAKKAAK
-580 KTVTI
+580 KTVKI

-598 ILLIPILTII
+598 ILLLPILAII
-608 FIFSVLMLMFTGTAG
+608 FILSVLMLMFTGTAG

-645 YTKIAYDFNQKIL
+645 YTKIAYDFNQKVL

-670 FGVDTSSYKTTPKSF
+670 FGVDTSSYKTTPKNF

-709 MCAYTYNFTGDGEKE
+709 MCAYTYNFTGDGEE
-724 TVPNWEWNNSYTEV
+724 ESVPNWEWNNDYTEV

-774 SSYWSVY
+774 SSYWTVY
-781 SENFSRDKMKI
+781 SEDFTRSQMKI
-792 KNVPS
+792 RNVPS
-797 EIKKFC
+797 EIEQFC
-803 KNGYLHYDYS
+803 KDGYLHYDYN
-813 SLEILDANDNNK
+813 SLEVLDANDGNK
-825 RTGYFIQDQRYYVFD
+825 KTGYYIQDQRYIIKD
-840 TSGYSNAP
+840 SSGNTNNP
-848 FYSTDISTW
+848 FYAVTTANTY
-857 EFVWEHG
+857 VWEHG
-864 VDKKGNKKYEKRSDW
+864 TNKDGSKKYEKRSEW
-879 HWVDNNQ
+879 YWTDNKQ
-886 QIYCVVNPYDTE
+886 QIYCVVNPSDTA
-898 KWNSS
+898 KWNSN
-903 LKNVCLISFYKKN
+903 LKDICLISFYKKN

-930 NCTFDQACRRLLSE
+930 NCTFDQACRKLLAE

-990 KSLQKL
+990 KSLEKL

-1002 GYGYDIQVWNSEHC
+1002 GYGYDIQTWNSEHC
-1016 SITDC
+1016 SLTDC
-1021 HKGIDFEAQKGA
+1021 HKGVDFEAKKGT

-1038 CDGYINWINE
+1038 CDGYVNWINE
-1048 GEQSLSIKTSQD
+1048 GEQSLSINTSQD

-1070 DNKKFPFEFIYE
+1070 NNKKFPFEFIYE

-1093 VKQGQIIGEVTDYKH
+1093 VKQGQLIGEVTDYKH

-1115 SKASKNYLHITVKIG
+1115 SKASKSYLHITVKIG
-1130 YPPKNGWKKDWK
+1130 YPKEFPLIGTDWSE
-1142 DVDPRYLIYR
+1142 VDLRYLIYR
-1152 NESEGQ
+1152 HENEGK

>member
-26 IKTAVKSALA
+26 IKAVTKSVLI
-36 TETTALFAKDVIT
+36 TETTALITKDAIT
-49 NRFFGKEFHIHFE
+49 NRFSGKEFHIHFE
-62 RNQHKSG
+62 RSQHKSG
-69 KFKTDIKIVRSN
+69 KFKTDVKIVRAN

-111 KLKYSPKSKFG
+111 IKYSPKSKFG
-122 KVAYSATKPLLS
+122 KVAYSATKPLIS

-143 KKVVKIT
+143 KKVVKAT
-150 ALTTE
+150 ALTAE
-155 SAVIKS
+155 SAVITS
-161 GSFASNKLRQ
+161 SSFALNKLRQ

-188 SITVVRNLN
+188 SITAVRNLN
-197 NARKYIIRYKAGRKE
+197 NARKYIIRYRAERKE
-212 YNQLKQSF
+212 YSQLKQSF
-220 KAQKFKTK
+220 KAQKFKVK
-228 KAKKSF
+228 KAKQSF

-252 KAISKAYKPT
+252 KTISKVYKST
-262 GKSKSEKALQHLKIY
+262 NKSKA
-277 VRKRQ
+277 
-282 LKLGYRSEKRK
+282 
-293 LKSNYHS
+293 
-300 EKTCLRKLNSR
+300 
-311 DRKSVKQYQKNRT
+311 
-324 RRIKAIKK
+324 
-332 VYGGSGIGSVKLIQK
+332 
-347 AKVFYK
+347 
-353 LNRPKRLLNA
+353 
-363 RIKGRKLQ
+363 
-371 FRHKEIN
+371 
-378 YKSSLAFN
+378 
-386 SKQFRLIQKQSKSR
+386 R

-444 KVYKNQEKLKKLL
+444 KIYKNQEKFKKLL
-457 KKQKKQAKITPI
+457 KKQKKKAKVVPI

-475 PLVAGTRQLT
+475 PLAAGAKQLT
-485 ASMRQKLMI
+485 ASMRQKLLM

-505 DKSAVVV
+505 DKSVAVV
-512 KKTVKTAKSVKRKL
+512 KKTVKTAKSAKRKL
-526 QNKTEPARKG
+526 QNKTEPARKS

-547 KKQNTPKKKKYKK
+547 KKQNSPKKKKYKK
-560 NKPKQ
+560 KKPKQ
-565 TFKQKAQEATKKAAK
+565 TFKQKAQEAAKKAAK
-580 KTVTI
+580 KTVKI

-598 ILLIPILTII
+598 ILLLPILAII
-608 FIFSVLMLMFTGTAG
+608 FILSVLMLMFTGTAG

-634 QDRYLSEATEN
+634 QDRYLSDSIEN
-645 YTKIAYDFNQKIL
+645 YTKIAYNFNQKIL

-670 FGVDTSSYKTTPKSF
+670 FGVDTSSYKTTPKHF

-691 EFSQATSYDFDP
+691 EFSQSTSYDFDP

-709 MCAYTYNFTGDGEKE
+709 MCAYTYNFTGDGEE
-724 TVPNWEWNNSYTEV
+724 ESVPNWEWNNDYTEV

-750 HKYEDISKWKQLDK
+750 HKYEDVSKWKQLDK

-774 SSYWSVY
+774 SSYWTVY
-781 SENFSRDKMKI
+781 SEDFTRSQMKI
-792 KNVPS
+792 RNVPS
-797 EIKKFC
+797 EIEQFC
-803 KNGYLHYDYS
+803 KDGYLHYDYN
-813 SLEILDANDNNK
+813 SLEVLDANDGNK
-825 RTGYFIQDQRYYVFD
+825 KTGYYIQDQRYIIKD
-840 TSGYSNAP
+840 SSGNTNNP
-848 FYSTDISTW
+848 FYAVTTANTY
-857 EFVWEHG
+857 VWENGTHKDG
-864 VDKKGNKKYEKRSDW
+864 SKTYEKRSEW
-879 HWVDNNQ
+879 YWTDNKQ
-886 QIYCVVNPYDTE
+886 QIYCVVNPSDTA
-898 KWNSS
+898 KWNSN
-903 LKNVCLISFYKKN
+903 LKDICLISFYKKN

-930 NCTFDQACRRLLSE
+930 NCTFDQACRKLLAE

-990 KSLQKL
+990 KSLEKL

-1002 GYGYDIQVWNSEHC
+1002 GYGYDIQTWNSEHC
-1016 SITDC
+1016 SLTDC
-1021 HKGIDFEAQKGA
+1021 HKGVDFEAKKGA

-1038 CDGYINWINE
+1038 CDGYVNWINE
-1048 GEQSLSIKTSQD
+1048 GEQSLSINTSQD

-1070 DNKKFPFEFIYE
+1070 NNKKFPFEFIYE

-1093 VKQGQIIGEVTDYKH
+1093 VKQGQLIGEVTDYKH

-1115 SKASKNYLHITVKIG
+1115 SKASKSYLHITVKIG
-1130 YPPKNGWKKDWK
+1130 YPKEFPLIGTDWSE
-1142 DVDPRYLIYR
+1142 VDLRYLIYR
-1152 NESEGQ
+1152 HENEGK

>member
-26 IKTAVKSALA
+26 IKAVTKSVLI
-36 TETTALFAKDVIT
+36 TETTALITKDAIT
-49 NRFFGKEFHIHFE
+49 NRFSGKEFHIHFE
-62 RNQHKSG
+62 RSQHKSG
-69 KFKTDIKIVRSN
+69 KFKTDVKIVRAN

-111 KLKYSPKSKFG
+111 IKYSPKSKFG
-122 KVAYSATKPLLS
+122 KVAYSATKPLIS

-143 KKVVKIT
+143 KKVVKAT

-155 SAVIKS
+155 SAVITS
-161 GSFASNKLRQ
+161 SSFALNKLRQ

-188 SITVVRNLN
+188 SITAVRNLN

-212 YNQLKQSF
+212 YSQLKQSF
-220 KAQKFKTK
+220 KAQKFKVK
-228 KAKKSF
+228 KAKQSF

-252 KAISKAYKPT
+252 KTISKVYKST
-262 GKSKSEKALQHLKIY
+262 NKSKA
-277 VRKRQ
+277 
-282 LKLGYRSEKRK
+282 
-293 LKSNYHS
+293 
-300 EKTCLRKLNSR
+300 
-311 DRKSVKQYQKNRT
+311 
-324 RRIKAIKK
+324 
-332 VYGGSGIGSVKLIQK
+332 
-347 AKVFYK
+347 
-353 LNRPKRLLNA
+353 
-363 RIKGRKLQ
+363 
-371 FRHKEIN
+371 
-378 YKSSLAFN
+378 
-386 SKQFRLIQKQSKSR
+386 R

-444 KVYKNQEKLKKLL
+444 KIYKNQEKFKKLL
-457 KKQKKQAKITPI
+457 KKQKKKAKVVPI

-475 PLVAGTRQLT
+475 PLAAGAKQLT
-485 ASMRQKLMI
+485 ASMRQKLLM

-505 DKSAVVV
+505 DKSVAVV
-512 KKTVKTAKSVKRKL
+512 KKTVKTAKSAKRKL
-526 QNKTEPARKG
+526 QNKTEPARKS

-547 KKQNTPKKKKYKK
+547 KKQNPPKKKKYKK
-560 NKPKQ
+560 KKPQQ
-565 TFKQKAQEATKKAAK
+565 TFKQKAQEAAKKAAK
-580 KTVTI
+580 KTVKI

-598 ILLIPILTII
+598 ILLLPILAII
-608 FIFSVLMLMFTGTAG
+608 FILSVLMLMFTGTAG

-634 QDRYLSEATEN
+634 QDRYLSDSIEN
-645 YTKIAYDFNQKIL
+645 YTKIAYNFNQKIL

-670 FGVDTSSYKTTPKSF
+670 FGVDTSSYKTTPKHF

-691 EFSQATSYDFDP
+691 EFSQSTSYDFDP

-709 MCAYTYNFTGDGEKE
+709 MCAYTYNFTGDGEE
-724 TVPNWEWNNSYTEV
+724 ESVPNWEWNNDYTEV

-750 HKYEDISKWKQLDK
+750 HKYEDVSKWKQLDK
-764 YTFYGGGGPN
+764 YTFYGGGGSN
-774 SSYWSVY
+774 SSYWTVY
-781 SENFSRDKMKI
+781 SEDFTRSQMKI
-792 KNVPS
+792 RNVPS
-797 EIKKFC
+797 EIEQFC
-803 KNGYLHYDYS
+803 KDGYLHYDYN
-813 SLEILDANDNNK
+813 SLEVLDANDGNK
-825 RTGYFIQDQRYYVFD
+825 KTGYYIQDQRYIIKD
-840 TSGYSNAP
+840 SSGNTNNP
-848 FYSTDISTW
+848 FYAVTTANTY
-857 EFVWEHG
+857 VWEHG
-864 VDKKGNKKYEKRSDW
+864 TNKDGSKKYEKRSEW
-879 HWVDNNQ
+879 YWTDNKH
-886 QIYCVVNPYDTE
+886 QIYCVVNPSDTA
-898 KWNSS
+898 KWNSN
-903 LKNVCLISFYKKN
+903 LKDICLISFYKKN

-930 NCTFDQACRRLLSE
+930 NCTFDQACRKLLAE

-990 KSLQKL
+990 KSLEKL

-1002 GYGYDIQVWNSEHC
+1002 GYGYDIQTWNSEHC
-1016 SITDC
+1016 SLTDC
-1021 HKGIDFEAQKGA
+1021 HKGVDFEAKKGA

-1038 CDGYINWINE
+1038 CDGYVNWINE
-1048 GEQSLSIKTSQD
+1048 GEQSLSINTSQD

-1070 DNKKFPFEFIYE
+1070 NNKKFPFEFIYE

-1093 VKQGQIIGEVTDYKH
+1093 VKQGQLIGEVTDYKH

-1115 SKASKNYLHITVKIG
+1115 SKASKSYLHITVKIG
-1130 YPPKNGWKKDWK
+1130 YPKEFPLIGTDWSE
-1142 DVDPRYLIYR
+1142 VDLRYLIYR
-1152 NESEGQ
+1152 HENEGK

>member
-26 IKTAVKSALA
+26 IKAVTKSVLI
-36 TETTALFAKDVIT
+36 TETTALITKDAIT
-49 NRFFGKEFHIHFE
+49 NRFSGKEFHIHFE
-62 RNQHKSG
+62 RSQHKSG
-69 KFKTDIKIVRSN
+69 KFKTDVKIVRAN

-111 KLKYSPKSKFG
+111 IKYSPKSKFG
-122 KVAYSATKPLLS
+122 KVAYSATKPLIS

-143 KKVVKIT
+143 KKVVKAT
-150 ALTTE
+150 ALTAE
-155 SAVIKS
+155 SAVITS
-161 GSFASNKLRQ
+161 SSFALNKLRQ

-188 SITVVRNLN
+188 SITAVRNLN
-197 NARKYIIRYKAGRKE
+197 NARKYIIRYRAERKE
-212 YNQLKQSF
+212 YSQLKQSF
-220 KAQKFKTK
+220 KAQKFKVK
-228 KAKKSF
+228 KAKQSF

-252 KAISKAYKPT
+252 KTISKVYKST
-262 GKSKSEKALQHLKIY
+262 NKSKA
-277 VRKRQ
+277 
-282 LKLGYRSEKRK
+282 
-293 LKSNYHS
+293 
-300 EKTCLRKLNSR
+300 
-311 DRKSVKQYQKNRT
+311 
-324 RRIKAIKK
+324 
-332 VYGGSGIGSVKLIQK
+332 
-347 AKVFYK
+347 
-353 LNRPKRLLNA
+353 
-363 RIKGRKLQ
+363 
-371 FRHKEIN
+371 
-378 YKSSLAFN
+378 
-386 SKQFRLIQKQSKSR
+386 R

-425 QKNIRLKKLQRKK
+425 QKNTRLKKLQRKK

-444 KVYKNQEKLKKLL
+444 KIYKNQEKFKTLL
-457 KKQKKQAKITPI
+457 KKQKKKAKVVPI

-475 PLVAGTRQLT
+475 PVAAGTKQLT
-485 ASMRQKLMI
+485 ASMRQKLLM

-505 DKSAVVV
+505 DKSVAVV
-512 KKTVKTAKSVKRKL
+512 KKTVKTAKSAKRKL
-526 QNKTEPARKG
+526 QNKTEPARKS

-547 KKQNTPKKKKYKK
+547 KKQNPPKKKKYKK
-560 NKPKQ
+560 KKPQQ
-565 TFKQKAQEATKKAAK
+565 TFKQKAQEAAKKAAK
-580 KTVTI
+580 KTVKI

-598 ILLIPILTII
+598 ILLLPILAII
-608 FIFSVLMLMFTGTAG
+608 FILSVLMLMFTGTAG

-634 QDRYLSEATEN
+634 QDRYLSDSIEN
-645 YTKIAYDFNQKIL
+645 YTKIAYNFNQKIL

-670 FGVDTSSYKTTPKSF
+670 FGVDTSSYKTTPKHF

-691 EFSQATSYDFDP
+691 EFSQSTSYDFDP

-709 MCAYTYNFTGDGEKE
+709 MCAYTYNFTGDGEE
-724 TVPNWEWNNSYTEV
+724 ESVPNWEWNNDYTEV

-750 HKYEDISKWKQLDK
+750 HKYEDVSKWKQLDK

-774 SSYWSVY
+774 SSYWTVY
-781 SENFSRDKMKI
+781 SEDFTRSQMKI
-792 KNVPS
+792 RNVPS
-797 EIKKFC
+797 EIEQFC
-803 KNGYLHYDYS
+803 KDGYLHYDYN
-813 SLEILDANDNNK
+813 SLEVLDANDGNK
-825 RTGYFIQDQRYYVFD
+825 KTGYYIQDQRYIIKD
-840 TSGYSNAP
+840 SSGNTNNP
-848 FYSTDISTW
+848 FYAVTTANTY
-857 EFVWEHG
+857 VWEHG
-864 VDKKGNKKYEKRSDW
+864 TNKDGSKKYEKRSEW
-879 HWVDNNQ
+879 YWTDNKQ
-886 QIYCVVNPYDTE
+886 QIYCVVNPSDTA
-898 KWNSS
+898 KWNSN
-903 LKNVCLISFYKKN
+903 LKDICLISFYKKN

-930 NCTFDQACRRLLSE
+930 NCTFDQACRKLLAE

-990 KSLQKL
+990 KSLEKL

-1002 GYGYDIQVWNSEHC
+1002 GYGYDIQTWNSEHC
-1016 SITDC
+1016 SLTDC
-1021 HKGIDFEAQKGA
+1021 HKGVDFEAKKGA

-1038 CDGYINWINE
+1038 CDGYVNWINE
-1048 GEQSLSIKTSQD
+1048 GEQSLSINTSQD

-1070 DNKKFPFEFIYE
+1070 NNKKFPFEFIYE

-1093 VKQGQIIGEVTDYKH
+1093 VKQGQLIGEVTDYKH

-1115 SKASKNYLHITVKIG
+1115 SKASKSYLHITVKIG
-1130 YPPKNGWKKDWK
+1130 YPKEFPLIGTDWSE
-1142 DVDPRYLIYR
+1142 VDLRYLIYR
-1152 NESEGQ
+1152 HENEGK

>member
-26 IKTAVKSALA
+26 IKAVTKSVLI
-36 TETTALFAKDVIT
+36 TETTALITKDAIT
-49 NRFFGKEFHIHFE
+49 NRFSGKEFHIHFE
-62 RNQHKSG
+62 RSQHKSG
-69 KFKTDIKIVRSN
+69 NFKTDVKIVRAN

-111 KLKYSPKSKFG
+111 IKYSPKSKFG
-122 KVAYSATKPLLS
+122 KVAYSATKPLIS

-143 KKVVKIT
+143 KKVVKAT
-150 ALTTE
+150 ALTAE

-161 GSFASNKLRQ
+161 GSFALNKLRQ

-188 SITVVRNLN
+188 SITAVRNLN

-212 YNQLKQSF
+212 YSQLKQSF
-220 KAQKFKTK
+220 KAQKLKTK

-234 KLEKQSYKSF
+234 KLQKQSYKSF

-252 KAISKAYKPT
+252 KTISKAYKPT
-262 GKSKSEKALQHLKIY
+262 NKSKA
-277 VRKRQ
+277 
-282 LKLGYRSEKRK
+282 
-293 LKSNYHS
+293 
-300 EKTCLRKLNSR
+300 
-311 DRKSVKQYQKNRT
+311 
-324 RRIKAIKK
+324 
-332 VYGGSGIGSVKLIQK
+332 
-347 AKVFYK
+347 
-353 LNRPKRLLNA
+353 
-363 RIKGRKLQ
+363 
-371 FRHKEIN
+371 
-378 YKSSLAFN
+378 
-386 SKQFRLIQKQSKSR
+386 R

-444 KVYKNQEKLKKLL
+444 KIYKNQEKFKKLL
-457 KKQKKQAKITPI
+457 KKQKKKAKVVPI

-475 PLVAGTRQLT
+475 PVAAGTKQLT
-485 ASMRQKLMI
+485 ASMRQKLLM

-505 DKSAVVV
+505 DKSVAVV
-512 KKTVKTAKSVKRKL
+512 KKTVKTAKSAKRKL
-526 QNKTEPARKG
+526 QNKTEPARKS

-547 KKQNTPKKKKYKK
+547 KKQNPPKKKKYKK
-560 NKPKQ
+560 KKPQQ
-565 TFKQKAQEATKKAAK
+565 TFKQKAQEAAKKAAK
-580 KTVTI
+580 KTVKI

-598 ILLIPILTII
+598 ILLLPILAII
-608 FIFSVLMLMFTGTAG
+608 FILSVLMLMFTGTAG

-634 QDRYLSEATEN
+634 QDRYLSDSIEN

-670 FGVDTSSYKTTPKSF
+670 FGVDTSSYKTTPKHF

-691 EFSQATSYDFDP
+691 EFSQSTSYDFDP

-709 MCAYTYNFTGDGEKE
+709 MCAYTYNFTGDGEE
-724 TVPNWEWNNSYTEV
+724 ESVPNWEWNNDYTEV

-750 HKYEDISKWKQLDK
+750 HKYEDVSKWKQLDK

-774 SSYWSVY
+774 SSYWTVY
-781 SENFSRDKMKI
+781 SEDFTRSQMKI
-792 KNVPS
+792 RNVPS
-797 EIKKFC
+797 EIEQFC
-803 KNGYLHYDYS
+803 KDGYLHYDYN
-813 SLEILDANDNNK
+813 SLEVLDANDGNK
-825 RTGYFIQDQRYYVFD
+825 KTGYYIQDQRYIIKD
-840 TSGYSNAP
+840 SSGNTNNP
-848 FYSTDISTW
+848 FYAVTTANTY
-857 EFVWEHG
+857 VWEHG
-864 VDKKGNKKYEKRSDW
+864 TNKDGSKKYEKRSEW
-879 HWVDNNQ
+879 YWTDNKQ
-886 QIYCVVNPYDTE
+886 QIYCVVNPSDTA
-898 KWNSS
+898 KWNSN
-903 LKNVCLISFYKKN
+903 LKDICLISFYKKN

-930 NCTFDQACRRLLSE
+930 NCTFDQACRKLLAE

-990 KSLQKL
+990 KSLEKL

-1002 GYGYDIQVWNSEHC
+1002 GYGYDIQTWNSEHC
-1016 SITDC
+1016 SLTDC
-1021 HKGIDFEAQKGA
+1021 HKGVDFEAKKGA

-1038 CDGYINWINE
+1038 CDGYVNWINE
-1048 GEQSLSIKTSQD
+1048 GENSLSIKTSNNV
-1060 IELWYDDKDK
+1060 EFWYDDKDK
-1070 DNKKFPFEFIYE
+1070 NYPVEVIYV
-1082 NIKTTLKQGDT
+1082 NIKTTLKQGDS
-1093 VKQGQIIGEVTDYKH
+1093 VKQGQVIGEVTDYKH
-1108 CWQNKSN
+1108 CWENWSN
-1115 SKASKNYLHITVKIG
+1115 QKASKNYLHITVKIG
-1130 YPPKNGWKKDWK
+1130 YPPESGRKTNWK

-1152 NESEGQ
+1152 HENEGK

>member
-26 IKTAVKSALA
+26 IKAVTKSVLI
-36 TETTALFAKDVIT
+36 TETTALITKDAIT
-49 NRFFGKEFHIHFE
+49 NRFSGKEFHIHFE
-62 RNQHKSG
+62 RSQHKSG
-69 KFKTDIKIVRSN
+69 KFKTDVKIVRAN

-98 RFFEGDVPFRKRQ
+98 RFFDGDVPFRKRQ
-111 KLKYSPKSKFG
+111 IKYSPKSKFG
-122 KVAYSATKPLLS
+122 KVAYSATKPLIS

-143 KKVVKIT
+143 KKVVKAT

-155 SAVIKS
+155 STVIKS
-161 GSFASNKLRQ
+161 GSFGLHKFRQ

-188 SITVVRNLN
+188 SITAVRNLN
-197 NARKYIIRYKAGRKE
+197 NARKYIIRYRAERKE
-212 YNQLKQSF
+212 YSQLKQSF
-220 KAQKFKTK
+220 KAQKFKVK
-228 KAKKSF
+228 KAKQSF

-252 KAISKAYKPT
+252 KTISKVYKST
-262 GKSKSEKALQHLKIY
+262 NKSKA
-277 VRKRQ
+277 
-282 LKLGYRSEKRK
+282 
-293 LKSNYHS
+293 
-300 EKTCLRKLNSR
+300 
-311 DRKSVKQYQKNRT
+311 
-324 RRIKAIKK
+324 
-332 VYGGSGIGSVKLIQK
+332 
-347 AKVFYK
+347 
-353 LNRPKRLLNA
+353 
-363 RIKGRKLQ
+363 
-371 FRHKEIN
+371 
-378 YKSSLAFN
+378 
-386 SKQFRLIQKQSKSR
+386 R

-444 KVYKNQEKLKKLL
+444 KIYKNQEKFKKLL
-457 KKQKKQAKITPI
+457 KKQKKKAKVVPI

-475 PLVAGTRQLT
+475 PLAAGAKQLT
-485 ASMRQKLMI
+485 ASMRQKLLM
-494 SDPNNDALQAV
+494 SDPNNDAFQAV
-505 DKSAVVV
+505 DKSVAVV
-512 KKTVKTAKSVKRKL
+512 KKTVKTAKSAKRKL
-526 QNKTEPARKG
+526 QNKTEPARKS

-547 KKQNTPKKKKYKK
+547 KKQNSPKKKKYKNK
-560 NKPKQ
+560 KPKQ
-565 TFKQKAQEATKKAAK
+565 TFKQKAQEAAKKAAK
-580 KTVTI
+580 KTVKI

-598 ILLIPILTII
+598 ILLLPILAII
-608 FIFSVLMLMFTGTAG
+608 FILSVLMLMFTGTAG

-634 QDRYLSEATEN
+634 QDRYLSDSIEN

-670 FGVDTSSYKTTPKSF
+670 FGVDTSSYKTTPKHF

-691 EFSQATSYDFDP
+691 EFSQSTSYDFDP

-709 MCAYTYNFTGDGEKE
+709 MCAYTYNFTGDGEEE
-724 TVPNWEWNNSYTEV
+724 TVPNWEWNNDYNEV

-750 HKYEDISKWKQLDK
+750 HKYEDVSKWKQLDK

-774 SSYWSVY
+774 SSYWTVY
-781 SENFSRDKMKI
+781 SEDFTRSQMKI
-792 KNVPS
+792 RSVPS
-797 EIKKFC
+797 EIEQFC
-803 KNGYLHYDYS
+803 KDGYLHYDYN
-813 SLEILDANDNNK
+813 SLEVLDANDGDK
-825 RTGYFIQDQRYYVFD
+825 KTGYYIQDQRYIIKD
-840 TSGYSNAP
+840 SSGNTNNP
-848 FYSTDISTW
+848 FYAVTTANTY
-857 EFVWEHG
+857 VWEHG
-864 VDKKGNKKYEKRSDW
+864 TNKDGSKKYEKRSEW
-879 HWVDNNQ
+879 YWTDNKQ
-886 QIYCVVNPYDTE
+886 QIYCVVNPSDTA
-898 KWNSS
+898 KWNSN
-903 LKNVCLISFYKKN
+903 LKDICLISFYKKN

-930 NCTFDQACRRLLSE
+930 NCTFDQACRKLLAE

-990 KSLQKL
+990 KSLEKL

-1002 GYGYDIQVWNSEHC
+1002 GYGYDIQTWNSEHC
-1016 SITDC
+1016 SLTDC
-1021 HKGIDFEAQKGA
+1021 HKGVDFEAKKGA

-1038 CDGYINWINE
+1038 CDGYVNWINE
-1048 GEQSLSIKTSQD
+1048 GEQSLSINTSQD

-1070 DNKKFPFEFIYE
+1070 NNKKFPFEFIYE

-1093 VKQGQIIGEVTDYKH
+1093 VKQGQLIGEVTDYKH

-1115 SKASKNYLHITVKIG
+1115 SKASKSYLHITVKIG
-1130 YPPKNGWKKDWK
+1130 YPKEFPLIGTDWSE
-1142 DVDPRYLIYR
+1142 VDLRYLIYR
-1152 NESEGQ
+1152 HENEGK

>member
-26 IKTAVKSALA
+26 IKAVTKSVLI
-36 TETTALFAKDVIT
+36 TETTALITKDAIT
-49 NRFFGKEFHIHFE
+49 NRFSGKEFHIHFE
-62 RNQHKSG
+62 RSQHKSG
-69 KFKTDIKIVRSN
+69 KFKTDVKIVRAN

-91 HKLADSG
+91 NKLADSG

-111 KLKYSPKSKFG
+111 IKYSPKSKFG
-122 KVAYSATKPLLS
+122 KVAYSATKPLIS

-143 KKVVKIT
+143 KKVVKAT
-150 ALTTE
+150 ALTAE
-155 SAVIKS
+155 SAVITS
-161 GSFASNKLRQ
+161 SSFALNKLRQ

-188 SITVVRNLN
+188 SITAVRNLN
-197 NARKYIIRYKAGRKE
+197 NARKYIIRYRAERKE
-212 YNQLKQSF
+212 YSQLKQSF
-220 KAQKFKTK
+220 KAQKFKVK
-228 KAKKSF
+228 KAKQSF

-252 KAISKAYKPT
+252 KTISKVYKST
-262 GKSKSEKALQHLKIY
+262 NKSKA
-277 VRKRQ
+277 
-282 LKLGYRSEKRK
+282 
-293 LKSNYHS
+293 
-300 EKTCLRKLNSR
+300 
-311 DRKSVKQYQKNRT
+311 
-324 RRIKAIKK
+324 
-332 VYGGSGIGSVKLIQK
+332 
-347 AKVFYK
+347 
-353 LNRPKRLLNA
+353 
-363 RIKGRKLQ
+363 
-371 FRHKEIN
+371 
-378 YKSSLAFN
+378 
-386 SKQFRLIQKQSKSR
+386 R

-425 QKNIRLKKLQRKK
+425 QKNTRLKKLQRKK

-444 KVYKNQEKLKKLL
+444 KIYKNQEKFKKLL
-457 KKQKKQAKITPI
+457 KKQKKKAKVVPI

-475 PLVAGTRQLT
+475 PVAAGTKQLT
-485 ASMRQKLMI
+485 ASMRQKLLM

-505 DKSAVVV
+505 DKSVAVV
-512 KKTVKTAKSVKRKL
+512 KKTVKTAKSAKRKL
-526 QNKTEPARKG
+526 QNKTEPARKS

-547 KKQNTPKKKKYKK
+547 KKQNSPKKKKYKK
-560 NKPKQ
+560 KKPKQ
-565 TFKQKAQEATKKAAK
+565 TFKQKAQEAAKKAAK
-580 KTVTI
+580 KTVKI

-598 ILLIPILTII
+598 ILLLPILAII
-608 FIFSVLMLMFTGTAG
+608 FILSVLMLMFTGTAG

-634 QDRYLSEATEN
+634 QDRYLSDSIEN

-670 FGVDTSSYKTTPKSF
+670 FGVDTSSYKTTPKHF

-691 EFSQATSYDFDP
+691 EFSQSTSYDFDP

-709 MCAYTYNFTGDGEKE
+709 MCAYTYNFTGDGEE
-724 TVPNWEWNNSYTEV
+724 ESVPNWEWNNDYTEV

-750 HKYEDISKWKQLDK
+750 HKYEDVSKWKQLDK

-774 SSYWSVY
+774 SSYWTVY
-781 SENFSRDKMKI
+781 SEDFTRSQMKI
-792 KNVPS
+792 RNVPS
-797 EIKKFC
+797 EIEQFC
-803 KNGYLHYDYS
+803 KDGYLHYDYN
-813 SLEILDANDNNK
+813 SLEVLDANDGNK
-825 RTGYFIQDQRYYVFD
+825 KTGYYIQDQRYIIKD
-840 TSGYSNAP
+840 SSGNTNNP
-848 FYSTDISTW
+848 FYAVTTANTY
-857 EFVWEHG
+857 VWEHG
-864 VDKKGNKKYEKRSDW
+864 TNKDGSKKYEKRSEW
-879 HWVDNNQ
+879 YWTDNKQ
-886 QIYCVVNPYDTE
+886 QIYCVVNPSDTA
-898 KWNSS
+898 KWNSN
-903 LKNVCLISFYKKN
+903 LKDICLISFYKKN

-930 NCTFDQACRRLLSE
+930 NCTFDQACRKLLAE

-990 KSLQKL
+990 KSLEKL

-1002 GYGYDIQVWNSEHC
+1002 GYGYDIQTWNSEHC
-1016 SITDC
+1016 SLTDC
-1021 HKGIDFEAQKGA
+1021 HKGVDFEAKKGA

-1038 CDGYINWINE
+1038 CDGYVNWINE
-1048 GEQSLSIKTSQD
+1048 SEQSLSINTSQD

-1070 DNKKFPFEFIYE
+1070 NNKKFPFEFIYE

-1093 VKQGQIIGEVTDYKH
+1093 VKQGQLIGEVTDYKH

-1115 SKASKNYLHITVKIG
+1115 SKASKSYLHITVKIG
-1130 YPPKNGWKKDWK
+1130 YPKEFPLIGTDWSE
-1142 DVDPRYLIYR
+1142 VDLRYLIYR
-1152 NESEGQ
+1152 HENEGK